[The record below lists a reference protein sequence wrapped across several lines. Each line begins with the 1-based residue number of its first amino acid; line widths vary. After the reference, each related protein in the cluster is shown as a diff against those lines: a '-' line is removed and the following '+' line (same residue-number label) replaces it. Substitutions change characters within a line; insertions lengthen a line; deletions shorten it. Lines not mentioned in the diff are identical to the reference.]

1 MATKATQSFENPL
14 YTSSGGSLASD
25 MSGYTF
31 LNPAVS
37 TGSDAL
43 QQGLADI
50 AAMGARAQ
58 QITQFELPQIKRPP
72 AIQYSPSQ
80 KKLAVQGV
88 TFDEDD
94 SEMTLRAEALLDQP
108 PVGTLKGGDWVTLT
122 PQAYGQITS
131 GIRNP
136 SLGRLMSKNFG
147 IGVDQLQLLAG
158 RGLQLAGAEQ
168 TGQAIVDQQMDDIRK
183 NLPFRREFSEIDSYK
198 GAIEW
203 LAATV
208 AQQGPNILE
217 SIGVAAAGFFAGGAA
232 GGPLGAAGGALAG
245 LAGKTAFK
253 QSVLAALKK
262 QAAGEALDV
271 AETKL
276 LKEAAGI
283 AGATILSVGQNYAT
297 GAADIYGEFREQG
310 SGADDTNARLAAL
323 SGAVPYAVLES
334 LPEFLLASRL
344 FGRGGI
350 SARGGSTN
358 LQDIQG
364 KTFLGTQALR
374 GGELLKRGAKGAA
387 VGGTAEGLTE
397 LGQESL
403 LIGMTGQ
410 DFTDADVQNR
420 LLESFAAGFGVGG
433 TIGAGA
439 NLRRGPI
446 GKQPT
451 NLLNPGQ
458 TTDPPPSDSREVTPV
473 GGPTPSGGMGARP
486 DFVAGAAGVRASTP
500 GDRIYTGPVE
510 PNQFGGAQG
519 VLDLGGIPVAE
530 AKARSMQGNVQPQRV
545 WDVTT
550 QSWREV
556 SPQSADEQVAAN
568 FQQKRQERIQLG
580 QYINTLKQQLANPN
594 LPPQERANLERQLA
608 QATEAIRTTT
618 DVIDTTQ
625 FAREQA
631 GQPPIR
637 QELPTVDPNQLA
649 LQFAPPAPSGVGF
662 TDQAAPIVN
671 PAMQQA
677 MNLAQSREAQVQAQA
692 AAAAQREADLNKLQA
707 RGQAQ
712 RQLDIA
718 QQAMDAARAQQQQ
731 TQQQLPT
738 KPLPIRQP
746 QQLELFSRR
755 EAPRPSRAEGLRR
768 GVGTQLPEPTTPVL
782 PVQDL
787 RRSPQVPLFT
797 QQGAPSMAA
806 LRSAGTQQQVVPT
819 VQQGA
824 TQIAPT
830 GAPVTAVTSE
840 AAKGVALK
848 KEKTGTITFE
858 DGSIYTGQLK
868 KGEPNGQGTL
878 IYSDTSTYTGQ
889 FKNGKPQ
896 GKGRFEDADGT
907 VFDGQFED
915 GDFIQPEVTEDATQK
930 GKQQQGRQS
939 KRKQDNAGVQ
949 GGGQTGQQPTT
960 QEQGG
965 GTETGGGGKSL
976 KRGKKQEVTPD
987 ETPPPPPP
995 KGGKALKKAPAKK
1008 TEAKAEAAPKAAKL
1022 QKGPSG
1028 LAAMVGQLMGT
1039 TAQPTV
1045 VESQPK
1051 RGPNEASAET
1061 VAANEELDMAIETAE
1076 TTKNAAA
1083 YAEALYDIVS
1093 AYVTSADR
1101 TYLRKTSTKFLT
1113 DEGGVPK
1120 GDYVAALREIALDE
1134 ESISPKSRLYGL
1146 LADAGLLNDVNVL
1159 KNVRVPGAKTT
1170 QEAVVGETIGANSE
1184 ITPEESL
1191 ANFIDS
1197 NPQWPNRKQLV
1208 DKLKQLYGKIDDDNF
1223 LVGKRGRI
1231 KDFFDTNGNPLV
1243 TQPAGTSY
1251 FIPNTVAEEKTT
1263 KSDFVAKHETARK
1276 ELRDLEDTED
1286 QTTLDDLQFDPFYDR
1301 KPNSDDDWRAFRS
1314 NGKPLTPMK
1323 VGPLRLFAARVISKY
1338 ARKPRVSVFANIQD
1352 MKRSNPALFEAAAK
1366 ARKDGDIEAV
1376 NAAGMAWG
1384 DNVVLFADLIH
1395 SEEHARFIIAHETLG
1410 HVGFRGLFS
1419 NQALN
1424 KILQFVA
1431 DADPHLTNEAI
1442 VYANGKG
1449 IPFLEAVEEVL
1460 ADRAAAIDNN
1470 TILRFW
1476 NWLKDQLN
1484 KLGLSFND
1492 DAARYLISL
1501 SRKYVRQGVGRSE
1514 VNTSGLYK
1522 EINEALATEQ
1532 SDIEVLRFA
1541 QSAAQGSA
1549 NFAQNFVNRNFAV
1562 YGNLERSIRDIVDA
1576 SQKSAEMRK
1585 QGKGVLANVRNVV
1598 QKVLDGIQTQD
1609 NMARKSKGYFKIFRL
1624 LQDQAA
1630 RQTELKT
1637 QYAEI
1642 TNIAHEA
1649 KFLGFGEGL
1658 TSEQSVRAGE
1668 LMAYATLFKMNQL
1681 SDNAI
1686 AKMDNIVFYDPNNLE
1701 PIPKINVDGFN
1712 QLKQVGRMTPEE
1724 FRSGFKV
1731 QQGTEERPMT
1741 EEYKAELAAQRDKEL
1756 AIMEAG
1762 RNRELA
1768 RLQKKLAAAT
1778 NEEAKLEFEL
1788 RIKRLESRYA
1798 SNVESTKRYYTK
1810 QMNDKTYEAPRLTDS
1825 LDWFKD
1831 VDGTVIEND
1840 DGTVTYTGTSIEYQV
1855 YLQFHEAISKSA
1867 ADVLIGKYLGA
1878 IHEQARA
1885 ITSGVGASFNQSLTA
1900 QETKFI
1906 EDIVEQ
1912 YDRMRLKD
1920 SGYKNNRFEMSESA
1934 QEDANEWLRM
1944 KFARAFYT
1952 DLALTD
1958 LAKMVEGYTP
1968 AEVDT
1973 IVRGMRKKL
1982 RTKVDPDIDD
1992 IRDSSIWALEHRIE
2006 ERAMFA
2012 ASINDDQFYA
2022 KRTIAG
2028 SYVPLIREGDW
2039 QIRIQAYKTVN
2050 GQEVPIKLRQGQQDS
2065 LFYGKT
2071 ANQKDAQEVQD
2082 ELDNLF
2088 SGEHD
2093 MRDADGN
2100 MQTVK
2105 LRAIASVAE
2114 QTPALVDILH
2124 YDEVMYSLSRL
2135 GINITP
2141 EQRTTLVQKLTA
2153 QNTRARANL
2162 KRSGVPGWDK
2172 DVVKS
2177 ASAYL
2182 EQQAYTAANKEFRHQ
2197 YDEVLDNP
2205 FNWQGDPTRLEELR
2219 VKWESSTG
2227 EAKEIAAREYFQ
2239 EKFYYDNAVEVIDGK
2254 RVERGNWY
2262 KERAKSLLDWK
2273 ESTGDIVHAD
2283 DIWTNNEWSVAAR
2296 TWAAIAQL
2304 GGSIATGVTQ
2314 MLSLPT
2320 NSWAYLS
2327 AFNPK
2332 NGFGL
2337 GLGAGRAATLLFDY
2351 GRKAGSF
2358 RYANLDY
2365 IKGQIKELQDSGED
2379 RNKDGLTFAELN
2391 FLQTMTEE
2399 QRLDA
2404 AQFNA
2409 LTGTSRGRK
2418 ITGNPTAQKVI
2429 QVWMLPFSYSEQFNR
2444 RTTLLAAYRGEYDR
2458 QRAAGLAHNEADLAA
2473 RAAASRAVDATQGD
2487 YAQYNRPAFF
2497 RGGLQSFIYMYKQYP
2512 ILMVQ
2517 LLKNMNYEGR
2527 IIMLGSLLLLSGVRG
2542 IPGSDDILDIVDGI
2556 AQRLGLKVG
2565 SIEKE
2570 FARLTRSVFG
2580 DELAAEINPIIM
2592 RGLLD
2597 HFTGLSFSNRLG
2609 LGDII
2614 PGTGLLKPSAT
2625 KQEILREVVNIAGAP
2640 TSFLAGAFEFT
2651 FNTLPAVAT
2660 GRKGLSSLATDSP
2673 FTAIKNLGT
2682 AFKFYDTGAIVDTK
2696 GYVVAQNATTWE
2708 ILGKALGWYPSRAQA
2723 QMDWL
2728 MADSQEQAYMSMIKT
2743 EATRQAVAARLSG
2756 DVDAEKDVKEYIKSW
2771 NESTKGTR
2779 LEIRNFEKG
2788 LNQAFREAKKPL
2800 ALRALKSSAKGG
2812 RAEAKELLRIYGVDE
2827 ETLSGIPD

>member
-31 LNPAVS
+31 LNPAAS

-43 QQGLADI
+43 QKGLTDI
-50 AAMGARAQ
+50 ATMGAAAQ
-58 QITQFELPQIKRPP
+58 RLTQFELPQMKRPP

-80 KKLAVQGV
+80 KKLAVQGI
-88 TFDEDD
+88 TFAEDD
-94 SEMTLRAEALLDQP
+94 ADMTLRAEALLDQP

-122 PQAYGQITS
+122 PQAYGQLTS

-136 SLGRLMSKNFG
+136 GLGRLMSKNFG

-158 RGLQLAGAEQ
+158 RGLQLAGAEE

-183 NLPFRREFSEIDSYK
+183 NLPYRREFSDIDSTN

-253 QSVLAALKK
+253 QSVISALKK
-262 QAAGEALDV
+262 RAAGEALD
-271 AETKL
+271 ATETKL

-283 AGATILSVGQNYAT
+283 AGATIASVGQNYAT

-310 SGADDTNARLAAL
+310 SGADDINARLAAL
-323 SGAVPYAVLES
+323 SGAVPYAILES
-334 LPEFLLASRL
+334 VPEFILASRL
-344 FGRGGI
+344 FGAGGL
-350 SARGGSTN
+350 SARGGATN

-374 GGELLKRGAKGAA
+374 GGELLKRGAKGAI
-387 VGGTAEGLTE
+387 VGGTAEGATE

-410 DFTDADVQNR
+410 DFTDSDVQKR

-446 GKQPT
+446 NKQPT
-451 NLLNPGQ
+451 NLLNPSQ
-458 TTDPPPSDSREVTPV
+458 TTEPPPSDSREVTPV

-556 SPQSADEQVAAN
+556 SPQ
-568 FQQKRQERIQLG
+568 
-580 QYINTLKQQLANPN
+580 
-594 LPPQERANLERQLA
+594 
-608 QATEAIRTTT
+608 
-618 DVIDTTQ
+618 
-625 FAREQA
+625 EQA
-631 GQPPIR
+631 AQIGPQQQI
-637 QELPTVDPNQLA
+637 TDPNQLA

-677 MNLAQSREAQVQAQA
+677 MNLAQSRAAQVQAQA

-738 KPLPIRQP
+738 KPLPVRAP

-768 GVGTQLPEPTTPVL
+768 GVGTQLPEPTTSVSPI
-782 PVQDL
+782 QDL
-787 RRSPQVPLFT
+787 RRSAQVPLFT

-840 AAKGVALK
+840 AAKGAALK

-896 GKGRFEDADGT
+896 GTGRFEDADGT

-915 GDFIQPEVTEDATQK
+915 GDFIQPEVTEDAVQEPSPAQVPVRQRTK
-930 GKQQQGRQS
+930 GGS
-939 KRKQDNAGVQ
+939 EVRKGD
-949 GGGQTGQQPTT
+949 TK
-960 QEQGG
+960 
-965 GTETGGGGKSL
+965 GGKAPTKGQAL
-976 KRGKKQEVTPD
+976 KAKEKVTPE

-995 KGGKALKKAPAKK
+995 KGGKALKKAPTKK

-1197 NPQWPNRKQLV
+1197 NPQWPNRKQLI
-1208 DKLKQLYGKIDDDNF
+1208 DKLKQLYGKIDDDTF

-1263 KSDFVAKHETARK
+1263 KTEFVAKHETARK

-1366 ARKDGDIEAV
+1366 ARRDGDIEAV

-1484 KLGLSFND
+1484 KLGFSFND

-1514 VNTSGLYK
+1514 VNTSGLFK
-1522 EINEALATEQ
+1522 EISEALATEQ

-1585 QGKGVLANVRNVV
+1585 QGKGVLANVSNVV

-1609 NMARKSKGYFKIFRL
+1609 NMARKSKGYFNIFRL

-1637 QYAEI
+1637 QYAEM

-1649 KFLGFGEGL
+1649 KFLGFGQGL
-1658 TSEQSVRAGE
+1658 TAEQSVRAGE
-1668 LMAYATLFKMNQL
+1668 LMAYATLFKMNQM

-1712 QLKQVGRMTPEE
+1712 QLKQAGRMTPEE

-1741 EEYKAELAAQRDKEL
+1741 EEYKAELAAQRDREL

-1762 RNRELA
+1762 KDRELA

-1788 RIKRLESRYA
+1788 RIKRLENRYA

-1825 LDWFKD
+1825 LGWFKD

-1885 ITSGVGASFNQSLTA
+1885 ITSGVGASFSQSLTA

-1920 SGYKNNRFEMSESA
+1920 SGYKNNRFEMSEAS

-1952 DLALTD
+1952 DFALTD
-1958 LAKMVEGYTP
+1958 LSKMVEGYTP

-1982 RTKVDPDIDD
+1982 RTKGDPDIDD
-1992 IRDSSIWALEHRIE
+1992 TRDSSIWALEHRIE

-2088 SGEHD
+2088 AGEHD

-2205 FNWQGDPTRLEELR
+2205 YNWQGDPTRLEELR

-2227 EAKEIAAREYFQ
+2227 EAKEIAARDYFQ

-2565 SIEKE
+2565 SVEKE

-2580 DELAAEINPIIM
+2580 EELAAEINPIIM

-2640 TSFLAGAFEFT
+2640 TSFLAGAFEYT

-2660 GRKGLSSLATDSP
+2660 GRKGITSLATDSP

-2696 GYVVAQNATTWE
+2696 GYVVAQNVTAWE

-2756 DVDAEKDVKEYIKSW
+2756 DVEAEKDVKEYIKSW

-2788 LNQAFREAKKPL
+2788 LTQAYREAQKPL

-2812 RAEAKELLRIYGVDE
+2812 RAEAKEMLRLYGVDE

>member
-1 MATKATQSFENPL
+1 MATKAPQSFENPL
-14 YTSSGGSLASD
+14 YSDSGGSVASQ
-25 MSGYTF
+25 MSPYTF
-31 LNPAVS
+31 LNPASS
-37 TGSDAL
+37 TGADAL
-43 QQGLADI
+43 QKGLADI
-50 AAMGARAQ
+50 ATMGAVGQ
-58 QITQFELPQIKRPP
+58 KLTQFELPQVKRPP
-72 AIQYSPSQ
+72 AIAYSPSQ
-80 KKLAVQGV
+80 KKLFVQGV

-94 SEMTLRAEALLDQP
+94 SDMTLRAEQLLDRP
-108 PVGTLKGGDWVTLT
+108 SVGMPQGGDWVTLT
-122 PQAYGQITS
+122 PQAYGQIAST
-131 GIRNP
+131 IRNP
-136 SLGRLMSKNFG
+136 GLGRLMSKNFG

-158 RGLQLAGAEQ
+158 RGLQLMGAEE
-168 TGQAIVDQQMDDIRK
+168 TGQRIVDQQMGTDTIRGDLAK
-183 NLPFRREFSEIDSYK
+183 NLPYRREFSEIDSTK
-198 GAIEW
+198 GAIDW

-217 SIGVAAAGFFAGGAA
+217 SVATAAAGFFAGTAATANPVAGA
-232 GGPLGAAGGALAG
+232 GAALAG
-245 LAGKTAFK
+245 LAGKAAFK

-262 QAAGEALDV
+262 RAAGEALDV
-271 AETKL
+271 TETKL
-276 LKEAAGI
+276 LREAAGLT
-283 AGATILSVGQNYAT
+283 GATIFSVGQNYAT

-323 SGAVPYAVLES
+323 SGAVPYAILES
-334 LPEFLLASRL
+334 VPEFLLASRL
-344 FGRGGI
+344 FGAGGL
-350 SARGGSTN
+350 SARGGATN

-364 KTFLGTQALR
+364 KTFLGTQGLR
-374 GGELLKRGAKGAA
+374 GAELLKRGGKGAV
-387 VGGTAEGLTE
+387 VGGTSEGLTE

-403 LIGMTGQ
+403 LVGMTGQ
-410 DFTDADVQNR
+410 DFNDPDVQKR
-420 LLESFAAGFGVGG
+420 LVESFAAGFGVGG

-458 TTDPPPSDSREVTPV
+458 TTDPTPSDSREISPI
-473 GGPTPSGGMGARP
+473 GGPSPAGGMGARP
-486 DFVAGAAGVRASTP
+486 DFVAGAQGVRASTP
-500 GDRIYTGPVE
+500 GDRIYTGEVQ

-556 SPQSADEQVAAN
+556 SPQ
-568 FQQKRQERIQLG
+568 
-580 QYINTLKQQLANPN
+580 
-594 LPPQERANLERQLA
+594 
-608 QATEAIRTTT
+608 
-618 DVIDTTQ
+618 
-625 FAREQA
+625 EQA
-631 GQPPIR
+631 AQIGPQ
-637 QELPTVDPNQLA
+637 QQFTDPNQLA

-662 TDQAAPIVN
+662 TDQAAPVVN

-677 MNLAQSREAQVQAQA
+677 MNLAQSRQAQA
-692 AAAAQREADLNKLQA
+692 QAQSAAAAQREADLNRMQVQA
-707 RGQAQ
+707 DAQ

-738 KPLPIRQP
+738 RPLPVRAP

-768 GVGTQLPEPTTPVL
+768 GVGTQLPEPTGTPVI
-782 PVQDL
+782 PRQDL
-787 RRSPQVPLFT
+787 RSSPQMAMFT
-797 QQGAPSMAA
+797 QQGQPTVAA
-806 LRSAGTQQQVVPT
+806 LKSAGTRQQVVPT

-840 AAKGVALK
+840 AAKGAALK

-858 DGSIYTGQLK
+858 DGSVYTGQLK
-868 KGEPNGQGTL
+868 KGVPNGQGTL

-889 FKNGKPQ
+889 FKDGKPH
-896 GKGRFEDADGT
+896 GTGRFEDADGT
-907 VFDGQFED
+907 VFDGQFDD
-915 GDFIQPEVTEDATQK
+915 GDFLQPEAQGEPDATQE
-930 GKQQQGRQS
+930 GKQQQGRQP
-939 KRKQDNAGVQ
+939 KRQQDNAGVQ
-949 GGGQTGQQPTT
+949 GGRKAGQQPKT

-965 GTETGGGGKSL
+965 GTEASGSGKSL
-976 KRGKKQEVTPD
+976 KRGAKQAEVTTATEPT
-987 ETPPPPPP
+987 EPTEPTPP
-995 KGGKALKKAPAKK
+995 KGGKKTLKKEPKK
-1008 TEAKAEAAPKAAKL
+1008 TEAKGEAAPKAAKL

-1028 LAAMVGQLMGT
+1028 MAAMVGQLMAATEQG
-1039 TAQPTV
+1039 AV
-1045 VESQPK
+1045 VESQPAK
-1051 RGPNEASAET
+1051 RGAPVTSAET
-1061 VAANEELDMAIETAE
+1061 LEANEELDMAIETAE

-1093 AYVTSADR
+1093 AYVYGKDR
-1101 TYLRKTSTKFLT
+1101 TYLLKTSTKFLT

-1120 GDYVAALREIALDE
+1120 GDYVAALREVALDADA
-1134 ESISPKSRLYGL
+1134 IKPNSRLYGL
-1146 LADAGLLNDVNVL
+1146 LADAGLLNDVNVM
-1159 KNVRVPGAKTT
+1159 KNVRMPGAKAT
-1170 QEAVVGETIGANSE
+1170 QEAVVGETIGANSD
-1184 ITPEESL
+1184 ISPEESL

-1197 NPQWPNRKQLV
+1197 NPQWPNRQQLV
-1208 DKLKQLYGKIDDDNF
+1208 DKLKKYYAKIDDDTF
-1223 LVGKRGRI
+1223 AVGKRGRI
-1231 KDFFDTNGNPLV
+1231 KDFFDADGNPFV

-1251 FIPNTVAEEKTT
+1251 FIPNTTAEEKTT
-1263 KSDFVAKHETARK
+1263 KSDFVAKHESARK
-1276 ELRDLEDTED
+1276 ELRDMEDTEN

-1314 NGKPLTPMK
+1314 DGKPLNPMK
-1323 VGPLRLFAARVISKY
+1323 AGPLRLFAARVISKY
-1338 ARKPRVSVFANIQD
+1338 ARKPRVSVFSNIQD

-1419 NQALN
+1419 NQALD
-1424 KILQFVA
+1424 KILRFVA
-1431 DADPHLTNEAI
+1431 DADPHLTHEANI
-1442 VYANGKG
+1442 YANGKG

-1470 TILRFW
+1470 TVLRFW

-1484 KLGLSFND
+1484 KLGFSFND

-1514 VNTSGLYK
+1514 VNTSGLFK

-1549 NFAQNFVNRNFAV
+1549 YFAQNFVNRDFAI
-1562 YGNLERSIRDIVDA
+1562 YGGISRSIQDIVGA
-1576 SQKSAEMRK
+1576 SQKAAEMRK
-1585 QGKGVLANVRNVV
+1585 QGKGVLANVGNVV

-1609 NMARKSKGYFKIFRL
+1609 NMARKSKGYYKVFTL

-1637 QYAEI
+1637 QYSEM
-1642 TNIAHEA
+1642 TKIAHEA
-1649 KFLGFGEGL
+1649 KFLGFGDGL
-1658 TSEQSVRAGE
+1658 TPEQSVRAGE
-1668 LMAYATLFKMNQL
+1668 LMAYATLFKMNQV
-1681 SDNAI
+1681 SDTKI
-1686 AKMDNIVFYDPNNLE
+1686 AQMDNIVFYDPDNLE
-1701 PIPKINVDGFN
+1701 PVPKVNVEGFN

-1724 FRSGFKV
+1724 FRSTFKV

-1741 EEYKAELAAQRDKEL
+1741 EEYKAELGAQRDKEL
-1756 AIMEAG
+1756 ANMEAG
-1762 RNRELA
+1762 KARELA
-1768 RLQKKLAAAT
+1768 RLQKKLAAAV

-1788 RIKRLESRYA
+1788 RIKRLESKYA
-1798 SNVESTKRYYTK
+1798 SNMESTKRYYTK
-1810 QMNDKTYEAPRLTDS
+1810 QMNEKTYEAPRMVDS
-1825 LDWFKD
+1825 PAWFKD
-1831 VDGTVIEND
+1831 VDGSVIEND
-1840 DGTVTYTGTSIEYQV
+1840 DGTVTYTGKSLEYQV
-1855 YLQFHEAISKSA
+1855 YLQFHDAISKSA

-1878 IHEQARA
+1878 IHEQKRA
-1885 ITSGVGASFNQSLTA
+1885 ISTGIGAAFNQSLTA

-1906 EDIVEQ
+1906 EDVVEQ

-1920 SGYKNNRFEMSESA
+1920 SGYKNNRFEMNEAA
-1934 QEDANEWLRM
+1934 QEDADEWLRM
-1944 KFARAFYT
+1944 KFARSFYT
-1952 DLALTD
+1952 DLALGD
-1958 LAKMVEGYTP
+1958 LTKMVEGYTA

-1982 RTKVDPDIDD
+1982 RSKIDPDLDD

-2039 QIRIQAYKTVN
+2039 QVRIQAYKTVN
-2050 GQEVPIKLRQGQQDS
+2050 GQDVPVKLRPGQQDS
-2065 LFYGKT
+2065 LFYGK
-2071 ANQKDAQEVQD
+2071 AGNQKDAQELQD
-2082 ELDNLF
+2082 ELDNIF
-2088 SGEHD
+2088 AGEHD

-2100 MQTVK
+2100 VQTVK

-2141 EQRTTLVQKLTA
+2141 EQRQVLVQKITA

-2162 KRSGVPGWDK
+2162 KRSGVAGWDK

-2205 FNWQGDPTRLEELR
+2205 YNWQGDPTRLEELR
-2219 VKWESSTG
+2219 VKWEGSTG

-2239 EKFYYDNAVEVIDGK
+2239 EKFYYDNAVETIDGK

-2296 TWAAIAQL
+2296 TWAALAQL

-2351 GRKAGSF
+2351 GRKAGNF
-2358 RYANLDY
+2358 RYSNLDY
-2365 IKGQIKELQDSGED
+2365 IKAQIKELQDTGKD
-2379 RNKDGLTFAELN
+2379 KNKDGLTFAELN

-2418 ITGNPTAQKVI
+2418 ITGNPTAQKFI
-2429 QVWMLPFSYSEQFNR
+2429 QVWMFPFSYSEQFNR

-2458 QRAAGLAHNEADLAA
+2458 QRASGVDHNQADLAA

-2580 DELAAEINPIIM
+2580 DELAAEINPIVM

-2640 TSFLAGAFEFT
+2640 TSFLVGTFEYA

-2660 GRKGLSSLATDSP
+2660 GRKGLGALLTDSP
-2673 FTAIKNLGT
+2673 ATAIKNLGT

-2696 GYVVAQNATTWE
+2696 GYVVAQNASAWE

-2756 DVDAEKDVKEYIKSW
+2756 DAEAEKEVKEYIKDW

-2788 LNQAFREAKKPL
+2788 LSQAFREAKKPL
-2800 ALRALKSSAKGG
+2800 ALRSLKSSAKGG

>member
-1 MATKATQSFENPL
+1 
-14 YTSSGGSLASD
+14 
-25 MSGYTF
+25 
-31 LNPAVS
+31 
-37 TGSDAL
+37 
-43 QQGLADI
+43 
-50 AAMGARAQ
+50 
-58 QITQFELPQIKRPP
+58 
-72 AIQYSPSQ
+72 
-80 KKLAVQGV
+80 
-88 TFDEDD
+88 
-94 SEMTLRAEALLDQP
+94 
-108 PVGTLKGGDWVTLT
+108 
-122 PQAYGQITS
+122 
-131 GIRNP
+131 
-136 SLGRLMSKNFG
+136 
-147 IGVDQLQLLAG
+147 
-158 RGLQLAGAEQ
+158 
-168 TGQAIVDQQMDDIRK
+168 
-183 NLPFRREFSEIDSYK
+183 
-198 GAIEW
+198 
-203 LAATV
+203 
-208 AQQGPNILE
+208 
-217 SIGVAAAGFFAGGAA
+217 
-232 GGPLGAAGGALAG
+232 
-245 LAGKTAFK
+245 
-253 QSVLAALKK
+253 
-262 QAAGEALDV
+262 
-271 AETKL
+271 
-276 LKEAAGI
+276 
-283 AGATILSVGQNYAT
+283 
-297 GAADIYGEFREQG
+297 
-310 SGADDTNARLAAL
+310 
-323 SGAVPYAVLES
+323 
-334 LPEFLLASRL
+334 
-344 FGRGGI
+344 
-350 SARGGSTN
+350 
-358 LQDIQG
+358 
-364 KTFLGTQALR
+364 
-374 GGELLKRGAKGAA
+374 
-387 VGGTAEGLTE
+387 
-397 LGQESL
+397 
-403 LIGMTGQ
+403 
-410 DFTDADVQNR
+410 
-420 LLESFAAGFGVGG
+420 
-433 TIGAGA
+433 
-439 NLRRGPI
+439 
-446 GKQPT
+446 
-451 NLLNPGQ
+451 
-458 TTDPPPSDSREVTPV
+458 
-473 GGPTPSGGMGARP
+473 
-486 DFVAGAAGVRASTP
+486 
-500 GDRIYTGPVE
+500 
-510 PNQFGGAQG
+510 
-519 VLDLGGIPVAE
+519 
-530 AKARSMQGNVQPQRV
+530 
-545 WDVTT
+545 
-550 QSWREV
+550 
-556 SPQSADEQVAAN
+556 
-568 FQQKRQERIQLG
+568 
-580 QYINTLKQQLANPN
+580 
-594 LPPQERANLERQLA
+594 
-608 QATEAIRTTT
+608 
-618 DVIDTTQ
+618 
-625 FAREQA
+625 
-631 GQPPIR
+631 
-637 QELPTVDPNQLA
+637 
-649 LQFAPPAPSGVGF
+649 
-662 TDQAAPIVN
+662 
-671 PAMQQA
+671 
-677 MNLAQSREAQVQAQA
+677 
-692 AAAAQREADLNKLQA
+692 
-707 RGQAQ
+707 
-712 RQLDIA
+712 
-718 QQAMDAARAQQQQ
+718 
-731 TQQQLPT
+731 
-738 KPLPIRQP
+738 
-746 QQLELFSRR
+746 
-755 EAPRPSRAEGLRR
+755 
-768 GVGTQLPEPTTPVL
+768 
-782 PVQDL
+782 
-787 RRSPQVPLFT
+787 
-797 QQGAPSMAA
+797 
-806 LRSAGTQQQVVPT
+806 
-819 VQQGA
+819 
-824 TQIAPT
+824 
-830 GAPVTAVTSE
+830 
-840 AAKGVALK
+840 
-848 KEKTGTITFE
+848 
-858 DGSIYTGQLK
+858 
-868 KGEPNGQGTL
+868 
-878 IYSDTSTYTGQ
+878 
-889 FKNGKPQ
+889 
-896 GKGRFEDADGT
+896 
-907 VFDGQFED
+907 
-915 GDFIQPEVTEDATQK
+915 
-930 GKQQQGRQS
+930 
-939 KRKQDNAGVQ
+939 
-949 GGGQTGQQPTT
+949 
-960 QEQGG
+960 
-965 GTETGGGGKSL
+965 
-976 KRGKKQEVTPD
+976 
-987 ETPPPPPP
+987 
-995 KGGKALKKAPAKK
+995 
-1008 TEAKAEAAPKAAKL
+1008 
-1022 QKGPSG
+1022 
-1028 LAAMVGQLMGT
+1028 MVGQLMGT
-1039 TAQPTV
+1039 TTQPTV

-1061 VAANEELDMAIETAE
+1061 VAANEELDTAIETAE

-1083 YAEALYDIVS
+1083 CAEALYDIVS
-1093 AYVTSADR
+1093 AYVNSADR

-1120 GDYVAALREIALDE
+1120 GDYVAALRELALDE

-1146 LADAGLLNDVNVL
+1146 LADAGLLNDVNVMA
-1159 KNVRVPGAKTT
+1159 NVRVPGAKAT
-1170 QEAVVGETIGANSE
+1170 QEAVVGEVVGANSE
-1184 ITPEESL
+1184 ITAEESL

-1197 NPQWPNRKQLV
+1197 NPQWPNKKQLV
-1208 DKLKQLYGKIDDDNF
+1208 DKLRKLYAKIDDDTF
-1223 LVGKRGRI
+1223 AVGKRGRI
-1231 KDFFDTNGNPLV
+1231 KDFFDADGNPLV

-1263 KSDFVAKHETARK
+1263 KSDFVSKHESARK
-1276 ELRDLEDTED
+1276 ELRDLEDTEN
-1286 QTTLDDLQFDPFYDR
+1286 QTTLDELQFDPFYDR

-1323 VGPLRLFAARVISKY
+1323 AGPLRLFAARVISKY
-1338 ARKPRVSVFANIQD
+1338 ARKPRVAVFANIQD

-1419 NQALN
+1419 SQALD
-1424 KILQFVA
+1424 KILRFVA
-1431 DADPHLTNEAI
+1431 DSDPHLTHEANI
-1442 VYANGKG
+1442 YANGKG

-1470 TILRFW
+1470 TVLRFW

-1514 VNTSGLYK
+1514 VNTSGLFK

-1549 NFAQNFVNRNFAV
+1549 YFAQNFVNRDFAI
-1562 YGNLERSIRDIVDA
+1562 YGGISRSIQDIVGA
-1576 SQKSAEMRK
+1576 SQKAAEMRK
-1585 QGKGVLANVRNVV
+1585 QGTGVLRNVQNV
-1598 QKVLDGIQTQD
+1598 TQKILDGIQTQD
-1609 NMARKSKGYFKIFRL
+1609 NMARKSKGYFNIFRL

-1642 TNIAHEA
+1642 TKIAHEA
-1649 KFLGFGEGL
+1649 KFLGFGDGL
-1658 TSEQSVRAGE
+1658 TPEQSVRAGE
-1668 LMAYATLFKMNQL
+1668 LMAYATLFKMNQV
-1681 SDNAI
+1681 SDNKI
-1686 AKMDNIVFYDPNNLE
+1686 AQMDNIVFYDPDNLE
-1701 PIPKINVDGFN
+1701 PVPKVNVEGFN

-1724 FRSGFKV
+1724 FRSTFKV

-1741 EEYKAELAAQRDKEL
+1741 EEYKTELAAQRDKEF
-1756 AIMEAG
+1756 AVMEAG
-1762 RNRELA
+1762 YERDLA
-1768 RLQKKLAAAT
+1768 RLQKKLAAT
-1778 NEEAKLEFEL
+1778 ENEEAKMEFQL
-1788 RIKRLESRYA
+1788 RIKRLEKNYA

-1810 QMNDKTYEAPRLTDS
+1810 QMNEKSYEAPRMVDS
-1825 LDWFKD
+1825 PAWFKD

-1840 DGTVTYTGTSIEYQV
+1840 DGTVTYTGKSLEYQV
-1855 YLQFHEAISKSA
+1855 YLQFHDAISKSA

-1878 IHEQARA
+1878 IHEQKRA
-1885 ITSGVGASFNQSLTA
+1885 VTTGVGAAFNQSLTA
-1900 QETKFI
+1900 QETQFI
-1906 EDIVEQ
+1906 NDVVEQ

-1920 SGYKNNRFEMSESA
+1920 SGYKNNRFVMSEAA
-1934 QEDANEWLRM
+1934 QEDADEWLNY
-1944 KFARAFYT
+1944 KFGRAFYT
-1952 DLALTD
+1952 DLALAD
-1958 LAKMVEGYTP
+1958 IAPMIENYTA

-1982 RTKVDPDIDD
+1982 RTKVDPDIDNVN
-1992 IRDSSIWALEHRIE
+1992 DSSIWALVHRVE
-2006 ERAMFA
+2006 ERAIFA

-2039 QIRIQAYKTVN
+2039 QIRIQAYKTIN
-2050 GQEVPIKLRQGQQDS
+2050 GQDVPIKLRQGQQDS
-2065 LFYGKT
+2065 LFYGK
-2071 ANQKDAQEVQD
+2071 AGNQKDAQELQA
-2082 ELDNLF
+2082 ELDNIF
-2088 SGEHD
+2088 AGEHD

-2100 MQTVK
+2100 VQTVK

-2141 EQRTTLVQKLTA
+2141 EQRQVLVQKITA

-2162 KRSGVPGWDK
+2162 KRSGVAGWDK

-2205 FNWQGDPTRLEELR
+2205 YNWQGDPTRLEELR
-2219 VKWESSTG
+2219 VKWEGSTG

-2239 EKFYYDNAVEVIDGK
+2239 EKFYYDNAVETIDGK

-2296 TWAAIAQL
+2296 TWAALAQL

-2351 GRKAGSF
+2351 GRKAGNF
-2358 RYANLDY
+2358 RYSNLDY
-2365 IKGQIKELQDSGED
+2365 IKAQIKELQDNGKD
-2379 RNKDGLTFAELN
+2379 KNKDGLTFAELN

-2418 ITGNPTAQKVI
+2418 ITGNPTAQKFI
-2429 QVWMLPFSYSEQFNR
+2429 QVWMFPFSYSEQFNR

-2458 QRAAGLAHNEADLAA
+2458 QRASGVDHNQADLAA

-2570 FARLTRSVFG
+2570 FARLTRAVFG
-2580 DELAAEINPIIM
+2580 DELAAEINPIVM

-2640 TSFLAGAFEFT
+2640 TSFLVGTFEYA

-2660 GRKGLSSLATDSP
+2660 GRKGLGALLTDSP
-2673 FTAIKNLGT
+2673 ATAIKNLGT

-2696 GYVVAQNATTWE
+2696 GYVVAQNATGWE

-2756 DVDAEKDVKEYIKSW
+2756 DTEAEKEVKDYIKDW
-2771 NESTKGTR
+2771 NETTKGTR

-2788 LNQAFREAKKPL
+2788 LSQAFREAKKPL
-2800 ALRALKSSAKGG
+2800 ALRSLKSSSKGG

>member
-183 NLPFRREFSEIDSYK
+183 NLPFRREFSEIDSSR

-262 QAAGEALDV
+262 QAAGEALDA

-374 GGELLKRGAKGAA
+374 GGELLKRGAKGAI
-387 VGGTAEGLTE
+387 VGGTAEGATE

-410 DFTDADVQNR
+410 DFTDSDVQKR

-446 GKQPT
+446 NKQPT
-451 NLLNPGQ
+451 NLLNPSQ
-458 TTDPPPSDSREVTPV
+458 TTEPPLSDSREVTPV

-556 SPQSADEQVAAN
+556 SPQ
-568 FQQKRQERIQLG
+568 
-580 QYINTLKQQLANPN
+580 
-594 LPPQERANLERQLA
+594 
-608 QATEAIRTTT
+608 
-618 DVIDTTQ
+618 
-625 FAREQA
+625 EQA
-631 GQPPIR
+631 AQIGPQQQI
-637 QELPTVDPNQLA
+637 TDPNQLA

-677 MNLAQSREAQVQAQA
+677 MNLAQSRNAQVQAQA

-738 KPLPIRQP
+738 KPLPVRAP

-768 GVGTQLPEPTTPVL
+768 GVGTQLPEPTTSVSPI
-782 PVQDL
+782 QDL
-787 RRSPQVPLFT
+787 RRSAQVPLFT

-840 AAKGVALK
+840 AAKGAALK

-896 GKGRFEDADGT
+896 GTGRFEDADGT

-915 GDFIQPEVTEDATQK
+915 GDFIQPEVTEDAVQEPSPAQVPVRQRTK
-930 GKQQQGRQS
+930 GGS
-939 KRKQDNAGVQ
+939 EVRKGD
-949 GGGQTGQQPTT
+949 TK
-960 QEQGG
+960 
-965 GTETGGGGKSL
+965 GGKAPTKGQAL
-976 KRGKKQEVTPD
+976 KAKEKVTPE
-987 ETPPPPPP
+987 ETPPPPSP

-1197 NPQWPNRKQLV
+1197 NPQWPNRKQLI
-1208 DKLKQLYGKIDDDNF
+1208 DKLKQLYGKIDDDTF

-1366 ARKDGDIEAV
+1366 ARKEGDIEAV
-1376 NAAGMAWG
+1376 NAAGMSWS

-1431 DADPHLTNEAI
+1431 DADPHLTQEAI
-1442 VYANGKG
+1442 VYANGKR

-1484 KLGLSFND
+1484 KIGLSFND

-1514 VNTSGLYK
+1514 VNTSGLFK
-1522 EINEALATEQ
+1522 EISEALATEQ

-1549 NFAQNFVNRNFAV
+1549 YFAQNFVNRDFAI
-1562 YGNLERSIRDIVDA
+1562 YGGISRSVQDIVAA
-1576 SQKSAEMRK
+1576 SKKADELRK
-1585 QGKGVLANVRNVV
+1585 QGVGAWRNIGNIA
-1598 QKVLDGIQTQD
+1598 QKILDGIQTQD
-1609 NMARKSKGYFKIFRL
+1609 NMARKSKGYYKIFAR

-1637 QYAEI
+1637 QYAEM
-1642 TNIAHEA
+1642 TKIAHEA

-1658 TSEQSVRAGE
+1658 TPEQSVRAGE
-1668 LMAYATLFKMNQL
+1668 LMAYATLLKMNQV
-1681 SDNAI
+1681 SDTRLAG
-1686 AKMDNIVFYDPNNLE
+1686 MDNIVFYDPKNLE
-1701 PIPKINVDGFN
+1701 PIPKINPEAFEA
-1712 QLKQVGRMTPEE
+1712 LKELGRVTPAE
-1724 FRSGFKV
+1724 FRSRFKV
-1731 QQGTEERPMT
+1731 AQGTEERPMT
-1741 EEYKAELAAQRDKEL
+1741 PEYLAQLEAERDQELAV
-1756 AIMEAG
+1756 MEAG
-1762 RNRELA
+1762 KEQELK
-1768 RLQKKLAAAT
+1768 RLNKKLAEAE
-1778 NEEAKLEFEL
+1778 NEEAKLEFQL
-1788 RIKRLESRYA
+1788 RIAKVTGKYDRNIKTTKQVY
-1798 SNVESTKRYYTK
+1798 TKR
-1810 QMNDKTYEAPRLTDS
+1810 MAEKTYEAPRMNDTPE
-1825 LDWFKD
+1825 WFKD
-1831 VDGTVIEND
+1831 VDGELIEND
-1840 DGTVTYTGTSIEYQV
+1840 DGTISYTGNSIEYQV
-1855 YLQFHEAISKSA
+1855 YLQFHDAISKSA
-1867 ADVLIGKYLGA
+1867 TDVLVGKYLGA
-1878 IHEQARA
+1878 IHEQKSA
-1885 ITSGVGASFNQSLTA
+1885 ITAGVGSAFNQSLTA
-1900 QETKFI
+1900 QETQFI
-1906 EDIVEQ
+1906 EVVTEQ
-1912 YDRMRLKD
+1912 YDEMRLKD
-1920 SGYKNNRFEMSESA
+1920 SGYKDNRFTTSEAS
-1934 QEDANEWLRM
+1934 QEDADEWLNR
-1944 KFARAFYT
+1944 KFGRSFYT
-1952 DLALTD
+1952 DSALKD
-1958 LAKMVEGYTP
+1958 LASMIKGYTKE
-1968 AEVDT
+1968 EVET
-1973 IVRGMRKKL
+1973 IVLGMRKKL
-1982 RTKVDPDIDD
+1982 SNKVDPDIDNVN
-1992 IRDSSIWALEHRIE
+1992 DSSIWSLIRRIE
-2006 ERAMFA
+2006 ERAMFTA
-2012 ASINDDQFYA
+2012 TINDDQFYA

-2028 SYVPLIREGDW
+2028 SYVPLTREGDW
-2039 QIRIQAYKTVN
+2039 QIRMQAYKEVN
-2050 GQEVPIKLRQGQQDS
+2050 GQDVPIKLRPGQQDS
-2065 LFYGKT
+2065 LFYGK
-2071 ANQKDAQEVQD
+2071 ASSQKDAMELQA
-2082 ELDNLF
+2082 ELDDMF
-2088 SGEHD
+2088 AGDYD
-2093 MRDADGN
+2093 MRDADN
-2100 MQTVK
+2100 NIQTVK
-2105 LRAIASVAE
+2105 LRAIVSVAE

-2124 YDEVMYSLSRL
+2124 YDEVIYSLSRL
-2135 GINITP
+2135 GIQLTP
-2141 EQRTTLVQKLTA
+2141 ETRKILVTKTQA

-2162 KRSGVPGWDK
+2162 RRSGVGGWDK
-2172 DVVKS
+2172 DVVRS

-2182 EQQAYTAANKEFRHQ
+2182 EQQAYVAANKEFRHQ
-2197 YDEVLDNP
+2197 YDEVLENP
-2205 FNWQGDPTRLEELR
+2205 YNWQGDPTRLEELR
-2219 VKWESSTG
+2219 VTWENATG
-2227 EAKEIAAREYFQ
+2227 QAKEIAAREYFQ
-2239 EKFYYDNAVEVIDGK
+2239 EKFYYDNAVEIIDGK

-2283 DIWTNNEWSVAAR
+2283 DIWTNNEWSVGAR

-2304 GGSIATGVTQ
+2304 GGSIATGITQ

-2320 NSWAYLS
+2320 NSWAYLAS
-2327 AFNPK
+2327 FNPK
-2332 NGFGL
+2332 NGFGV
-2337 GLGAGRAATLLFDY
+2337 GLGAARAATLLMDY
-2351 GRKAGSF
+2351 GRKAGNF
-2358 RYANLDY
+2358 RYAKLEY
-2365 IKGQIKELQDSGED
+2365 IDQQIKELQDSGAE
-2379 RNKDGLTFAELN
+2379 RNKDGLTFGELN
-2391 FLQTMTEE
+2391 FLYTMTEE

-2418 ITGNPTAQKVI
+2418 ITGNPTAQKFI
-2429 QVWMLPFSYSEQFNR
+2429 QVWMFPFSYSEQFNR
-2444 RTTLLAAYRGEYDR
+2444 RVTLLAAYRGEYDR
-2458 QRAAGLAHNEADLAA
+2458 QRASGFDHNQADIAA
-2473 RAAASRAVDATQGD
+2473 RTVASRAVDATQGD

-2512 ILMVQ
+2512 IMMIQ

-2570 FARLTRSVFG
+2570 FARLTRNVFG

-2640 TSFLAGAFEFT
+2640 TSFLAGAFEYT

-2660 GRKGLSSLATDSP
+2660 GRKGITSLATDSP

-2708 ILGKALGWYPSRAQA
+2708 ILGKALGWYPARAQA

-2743 EATRQAVAARLSG
+2743 EAIRQAVAARLSG
-2756 DVDAEKDVKEYIKSW
+2756 DADAEKDVKEYIKSW

-2788 LNQAFREAKKPL
+2788 LSQAYREAQKPL

-2812 RAEAKELLRIYGVDE
+2812 RAEAKEMLRLYGVDE

>member
-1 MATKATQSFENPL
+1 MATKAAQSFENPL
-14 YTSSGGSLASD
+14 YSDSGGSTASD
-25 MSGYTF
+25 MSGYAF
-31 LNPAVS
+31 LNPVANS
-37 TGSDAL
+37 GADAL
-43 QQGLADI
+43 QRGLADI
-50 AAMGARAQ
+50 ATMGASAQ
-58 QITQFELPQIKRPP
+58 KLTQFELPQVKRPP
-72 AIQYSPSQ
+72 AIAYSPSQ
-80 KKLAVQGV
+80 KKLFVQGV

-94 SEMTLRAEALLDQP
+94 SDMTLRAEQLLDQP
-108 PVGTLKGGDWVTLT
+108 SVGMPQGGDWVTLT
-122 PQAYGQITS
+122 PQAYGQIAGT
-131 GIRNP
+131 IRNP
-136 SLGRLMSKNFG
+136 GLSRLMSKNFG

-168 TGQAIVDQQMDDIRK
+168 TGQGIVDAQMEDLRK
-183 NLPFRREFSEIDSYK
+183 NLPYRREFSEIDSTR

-217 SIGVAAAGFFAGGAA
+217 SVGTAAAGFFAGTAT
-232 GGPLGAAGGALAG
+232 GGPLTGAGAALAG
-245 LAGKTAFK
+245 LAGKAAFK

-262 QAAGEALDV
+262 QAAGEALDA

-276 LKEAAGI
+276 LREAAGLT
-283 AGATILSVGQNYAT
+283 GATILSVGQNYAT

-323 SGAVPYAVLES
+323 SGAVPYTILES

-344 FGRGGI
+344 FGAGGL
-350 SARGGSTN
+350 SARGGAAN

-364 KTFLGTQALR
+364 KTFLGTQARR
-374 GGELLKRGAKGAA
+374 GGELLKRGAKGAV
-387 VGGTAEGLTE
+387 VGGTAEGATE
-397 LGQESL
+397 VGQESL
-403 LIGMTGQ
+403 LVGMTGQ
-410 DFTDADVQNR
+410 DFSDPDVQKR

-433 TIGAGA
+433 TLGAGA

-458 TTDPPPSDSREVTPV
+458 TTDPTVSESKEITPV
-473 GGPTPSGGMGARP
+473 GGGTTTGGMGARP
-486 DFVAGAAGVRASTP
+486 DFVAGAEGVRASTP
-500 GDRIYTGPVE
+500 GDRIYTGEVQ

-556 SPQSADEQVAAN
+556 SPQ
-568 FQQKRQERIQLG
+568 
-580 QYINTLKQQLANPN
+580 
-594 LPPQERANLERQLA
+594 
-608 QATEAIRTTT
+608 
-618 DVIDTTQ
+618 
-625 FAREQA
+625 EQA
-631 GQPPIR
+631 AQVGPQ
-637 QELPTVDPNQLA
+637 QQFTDPNQMA

-692 AAAAQREADLNKLQA
+692 AANAQREADLNKMQVQA
-707 RGQAQ
+707 EAQ

-718 QQAMDAARAQQQQ
+718 QKAMDDARAQQQ

-738 KPLPIRQP
+738 KPLPVRAP

-768 GVGTQLPEPTTPVL
+768 GVGTQLPEPTGVSVTPRV
-782 PVQDL
+782 DL
-787 RRSPQVPLFT
+787 RSSPQMAMFT
-797 QQGAPSMAA
+797 QQGQPTVAA
-806 LRSAGTQQQVVPT
+806 LKSASTPQQVVPT

-840 AAKGVALK
+840 AAKGAALK

-858 DGSIYTGQLK
+858 DGSVYTGQLK

-889 FKNGKPQ
+889 FKDGKPH
-896 GKGRFEDADGT
+896 GTGRFEDADGT
-907 VFDGQFED
+907 VFDGQFDD
-915 GDFIQPEVTEDATQK
+915 GDFLQPEAQGAQDATQE
-930 GKQQQGRQS
+930 GKQQQGRQP
-939 KRKQDNAGVQ
+939 KRQQDNERVQ
-949 GGGQTGQQPTT
+949 GGRQAGQQPKT

-976 KRGKKQEVTPD
+976 KRRTKQETVTT
-987 ETPPPPPP
+987 EEPPEPTPP
-995 KGGKALKKAPAKK
+995 KGGKKTLKKEPKK

-1039 TAQPTV
+1039 TQQPAV

-1051 RGPNEASAET
+1051 RGAQEASAET
-1061 VAANEELDMAIETAE
+1061 VAANEDLDMAIETAE

-1083 YAEALYDIVS
+1083 YAEALFDIVS
-1093 AYVTSADR
+1093 AYVNSADR
-1101 TYLRKTSTKFLT
+1101 TYLRKTSTKFLSEE
-1113 DEGGVPK
+1113 DGGVSK
-1120 GDYVAALREIALDE
+1120 GDYVGALREVAMDT

-1146 LADAGLLNDVNVL
+1146 LADAGLLNDVNVMA
-1159 KNVRVPGAKTT
+1159 KVRVPGAKAT
-1170 QEAVVGETIGANSE
+1170 QEAVVGEEVGANSKVS
-1184 ITPEESL
+1184 PEESL

-1197 NPQWPNRKQLV
+1197 NPQWPNRAQLV
-1208 DKLKQLYGKIDDDNF
+1208 AKLKKLYAQIDDDTF
-1223 LVGKRGRI
+1223 AVGKRGRI
-1231 KDFFDTNGNPLV
+1231 KDFFDADGNPLV

-1251 FIPNTVAEEKTT
+1251 FIPNTVAEEKVT
-1263 KSDFVAKHETARK
+1263 KTDFVAKHESARK
-1276 ELRDLEDTED
+1276 ELRDLEDTEN

-1314 NGKPLTPMK
+1314 DGKPLNPMK
-1323 VGPLRLFAARVISKY
+1323 AGPLRLFVARVISKY
-1338 ARKPRVSVFANIQD
+1338 ARKPRVAVFANIQD

-1501 SRKYVRQGVGRSE
+1501 SRKYIRQGVGRSE

-1532 SDIEVLRFA
+1532 SDMEVLRFA
-1541 QSAAQGSA
+1541 QTAAQGSA
-1549 NFAQNFVNRNFAV
+1549 YFAQNFTNRNFAI
-1562 YGNLERSIRDIVDA
+1562 YGGVSRSIQDIVAA
-1576 SQKSAEMRK
+1576 SQKAAEMRK
-1585 QGKGVLANVRNVV
+1585 QGTGVLRNVQNV
-1598 QKVLDGIQTQD
+1598 TQKILDGIQTQD
-1609 NMARKSKGYFKIFRL
+1609 NLARKSKGYFKIFTR

-1637 QYAEI
+1637 QYAEM
-1642 TNIAHEA
+1642 TKIAHEA

-1658 TSEQSVRAGE
+1658 TPEQSVRAGE
-1668 LMAYATLFKMNQL
+1668 LMAYATLFKMNQV
-1681 SDNAI
+1681 SDTRLAG
-1686 AKMDNIVFYDPNNLE
+1686 MDNIVFYDPKNLE
-1701 PIPKINVDGFN
+1701 PIPKLNPEGFEA
-1712 QLKQVGRMTPEE
+1712 LKTLGRMTPAE
-1724 FRSGFKV
+1724 FRSKFKV

-1741 EEYKAELAAQRDKEL
+1741 DEYKAQLEAERDQDI
-1756 AIMEAG
+1756 AMMEAAKE
-1762 RNRELA
+1762 RELK
-1768 RLQKKLAAAT
+1768 RLKKKLADAQ
-1778 NEEAKLEFEL
+1778 NEEAKLEFQL
-1788 RIKRLESRYA
+1788 RIAKTTSKYDRNIET
-1798 SNVESTKRYYTK
+1798 TKRMYTK
-1810 QMNDKTYEAPRLTDS
+1810 KLAEKTYEAPRMNDVPE
-1825 LDWFKD
+1825 WFKD
-1831 VDGTVIEND
+1831 VDGELIEND
-1840 DGTVTYTGTSIEYQV
+1840 DGSVTYTGKSIEYQV
-1855 YLQFHEAISKSA
+1855 YLQFHDAISKSA
-1867 ADVLIGKYLGA
+1867 ADVLVGKYLGA
-1878 IHEQARA
+1878 IHEQQRA
-1885 ITSGVGASFNQSLTA
+1885 VSSGVGSAFNQSLTA
-1900 QETKFI
+1900 QETQFI
-1906 EDIVEQ
+1906 EATIEQ
-1912 YDRMRLKD
+1912 YDEMRLKD
-1920 SGYKNNRFEMSESA
+1920 AGYKNNRFVMSEA
-1934 QEDANEWLRM
+1934 NQEDADEWLNL
-1944 KFARAFYT
+1944 KFGRSFYS
-1952 DLALTD
+1952 DLALKD
-1958 LAKMVEGYTP
+1958 LGTMIKGYT
-1968 AEVDT
+1968 AEQVDT
-1973 IVRGMRKKL
+1973 IVRGLRKKL
-1982 RTKVDPDIDD
+1982 RNKVDPDIDNVN
-1992 IRDSSIWALEHRIE
+1992 DSSIWSLIRRVE
-2006 ERAMFA
+2006 ERATFTA
-2012 ASINDDQFYA
+2012 TINDDQFYA

-2039 QIRIQAYKTVN
+2039 QIRLQAYKEVN
-2050 GQEVPIKLRQGQQDS
+2050 GQDVPIKLRAGQQDS
-2065 LFYGKT
+2065 LFYGK
-2071 ANQKDAQEVQD
+2071 AASQADAMELQA
-2082 ELDNLF
+2082 ELDTIF
-2088 SGEHD
+2088 TGEHE
-2093 MRDADGN
+2093 MRDADN
-2100 MQTVK
+2100 NLQTVK
-2105 LRAIASVAE
+2105 LRAIVSVAE

-2124 YDEVMYSLSRL
+2124 YDEVIYSLSRL
-2135 GINITP
+2135 GIQLTP
-2141 EQRTTLVQKLTA
+2141 ETREILVKKTQA

-2182 EQQAYTAANKEFRHQ
+2182 EQQAYVAANKEFRHQ
-2197 YDEVLDNP
+2197 YDEVLENP
-2205 FNWQGDPTRLEELR
+2205 LNWMGDPTRLEELR
-2219 VKWESSTG
+2219 VKWENATG
-2227 EAKEIAAREYFQ
+2227 EAKEIAARDYFQ
-2239 EKFYYDNAVEVIDGK
+2239 EKFYYDNAVETVDGK

-2296 TWAAIAQL
+2296 TWAALAQL

-2320 NSWAYLS
+2320 NSWAYLAS
-2327 AFNPK
+2327 FNPK
-2332 NGFGL
+2332 NGFGV
-2337 GLGAGRAATLLFDY
+2337 GLGAARAATLLFDY
-2351 GRKAGSF
+2351 GRKAGNF
-2358 RYANLDY
+2358 RYSKLEY
-2365 IKGQIKELQDSGED
+2365 IDQQIKELQDSGKE

-2391 FLQTMTEE
+2391 FLYTMTEE

-2418 ITGNPTAQKVI
+2418 ITGNPTAQKFI
-2429 QVWMLPFSYSEQFNR
+2429 QVWMFPFSYSEQFNR
-2444 RTTLLAAYRGEYDR
+2444 RVTLLAAYRGEYDR
-2458 QRAAGLAHNEADLAA
+2458 QRAAGVDHNKADIAA
-2473 RAAASRAVDATQGD
+2473 RAMASRAVDATQGD

-2527 IIMLGSLLLLSGVRG
+2527 IIMLGSLILLSGVRG

-2556 AQRLGLKVG
+2556 AQRLGLKIG

-2640 TSFLAGAFEFT
+2640 TSFLVGSFEYA

-2660 GRKGLSSLATDSP
+2660 GRKGFTSLLSDSP
-2673 FTAIKNLGT
+2673 VRAIKNVGD
-2682 AFKFYDTGAIVDTK
+2682 AFKFYDTGAIVDSK

-2708 ILGKALGWYPSRAQA
+2708 ILGKALGWYPARAQA

-2756 DVDAEKDVKEYIKSW
+2756 DAEAEKDVKEYIKAW
-2771 NESTKGTR
+2771 NETTKGTR
-2779 LEIRNFEKG
+2779 LEIRNFDKG

-2800 ALRALKSSAKGG
+2800 AMRSLKSSSKGG
-2812 RAEAKELLRIYGVDE
+2812 RAEAKEMLRLYGVDE

>member
-1 MATKATQSFENPL
+1 MATKAAQSFESPL
-14 YTSSGGSLASD
+14 YADSGGSTASD
-25 MSGYTF
+25 MSAYAF
-31 LNPAVS
+31 LNPVANS
-37 TGSDAL
+37 GADAL
-43 QQGLADI
+43 QRGLADI
-50 AAMGARAQ
+50 ATMGAAAQ
-58 QITQFELPQIKRPP
+58 KLTQFELPQMKRPP
-72 AIQYSPSQ
+72 AIAYSPSQ
-80 KKLAVQGV
+80 KKLFVQGV

-94 SEMTLRAEALLDQP
+94 SDMTLRAEQLLDQP
-108 PVGTLKGGDWVTLT
+108 SVGMPQGGDWVTLT
-122 PQAYGQITS
+122 PQSYGQIANS
-131 GIRNP
+131 IRNP
-136 SLGRLMSKNFG
+136 GLGRLMSKNFG

-168 TGQAIVDQQMDDIRK
+168 TGQAIVDTQMEDLRK
-183 NLPFRREFSEIDSYK
+183 NLPFRREFSDIDSTR

-217 SIGVAAAGFFAGGAA
+217 SVGTAAAGFFAGTAA
-232 GGPLGAAGGALAG
+232 GGPLTGAGAALAG
-245 LAGKTAFK
+245 LAGKAAFK

-262 QAAGEALDV
+262 QAAGQALDA

-276 LKEAAGI
+276 LREAAGLT
-283 AGATILSVGQNYAT
+283 GATILSVGQNYAT

-310 SGADDTNARLAAL
+310 AGADDSNARLAAL

-344 FGRGGI
+344 FGRGGL
-350 SARGGSTN
+350 SARGGAAN

-364 KTFLGTQALR
+364 KTFLGTQGLR
-374 GGELLKRGAKGAA
+374 GVELLKRGAKGAV
-387 VGGTAEGLTE
+387 VGGTSEGATE
-397 LGQESL
+397 LGQEGL
-403 LIGMTGQ
+403 LVGMTGQ
-410 DFTDADVQNR
+410 DFSDPDVQKR

-451 NLLNPGQ
+451 NLLNPSQ
-458 TTDPPPSDSREVTPV
+458 TTDPTVSESREIAPV
-473 GGPTPSGGMGARP
+473 GGPTPAGGMGQRP
-486 DFVAGAAGVRASTP
+486 DFVAGAEGVRASTP
-500 GDRIYTGPVE
+500 GDRIYTGEVQ

-556 SPQSADEQVAAN
+556 SPQ
-568 FQQKRQERIQLG
+568 
-580 QYINTLKQQLANPN
+580 
-594 LPPQERANLERQLA
+594 
-608 QATEAIRTTT
+608 
-618 DVIDTTQ
+618 
-625 FAREQA
+625 EQA
-631 GQPPIR
+631 AQIGPQ
-637 QELPTVDPNQLA
+637 QQFTDPNQLA

-677 MNLAQSREAQVQAQA
+677 MNLAQSREAQIQAQA
-692 AAAAQREADLNKLQA
+692 AANAQREVELNKLQA
-707 RGQAQ
+707 QAQAQ

-718 QQAMDAARAQQQQ
+718 QKAMDDARAQQQA
-731 TQQQLPT
+731 QQQLPT
-738 KPLPIRQP
+738 KPLPVRAP

-768 GVGTQLPEPTTPVL
+768 GVGTQLPEPTGVSVTPRV
-782 PVQDL
+782 DL
-787 RRSPQVPLFT
+787 RSSPQMAMFT
-797 QQGAPSMAA
+797 QQGQPTVAA
-806 LRSAGTQQQVVPT
+806 LKSAGTPQQVVPT

-824 TQIAPT
+824 AQIAPT
-830 GAPVTAVTSE
+830 GAPVTAVTSQ
-840 AAKGVALK
+840 AAKGAALK
-848 KEKTGTITFE
+848 KEKTGTLNFE
-858 DGSIYTGQLK
+858 DGSVYTGQLK
-868 KGEPNGQGTL
+868 KGVPNGQGTL

-889 FKNGKPQ
+889 FKDGKPH
-896 GKGRFEDADGT
+896 GTGRFEDADGT
-907 VFDGQFED
+907 VFDGQFDD
-915 GDFIQPEVTEDATQK
+915 GDFLQPEAQGAQDATQE
-930 GKQQQGRQS
+930 GKQQQGRQP
-939 KRKQDNAGVQ
+939 KRQQDNAGVQ
-949 GGGQTGQQPTT
+949 GGRQAGQQPKT

-965 GTETGGGGKSL
+965 GTEAGGGGKSL
-976 KRGKKQEVTPD
+976 KRRAKQETVTT
-987 ETPPPPPP
+987 EEPPEPTPP
-995 KGGKALKKAPAKK
+995 KGGKKTLKKEPKK

-1039 TAQPTV
+1039 AQQPAV

-1051 RGPNEASAET
+1051 RGAQEASAET

-1083 YAEALYDIVS
+1083 YAEALFDIVS
-1093 AYVTSADR
+1093 AYVNSADR

-1113 DEGGVPK
+1113 DEDGVPK
-1120 GDYVAALREIALDE
+1120 GDYIGALREVALEE

-1146 LADAGLLNDVNVL
+1146 LADAGLLNDVNVMA
-1159 KNVRVPGAKTT
+1159 KVRVPGAKAT
-1170 QEAVVGETIGANSE
+1170 QEAVVGEDVGANSKVS
-1184 ITPEESL
+1184 PEETL

-1197 NPQWPNRKQLV
+1197 NPQWPNKAQLV
-1208 DKLKQLYGKIDDDNF
+1208 AKLKKYYAAILDDTF
-1223 LVGKRGRI
+1223 AVGKRGRI
-1231 KDFFDTNGNPLV
+1231 KDFFDANGNPYV

-1263 KSDFVAKHETARK
+1263 KSDFVAKHESARK
-1276 ELRDLEDTED
+1276 EMRDLEDTEN

-1314 NGKPLTPMK
+1314 DGKPLTPMK
-1323 VGPLRLFAARVISKY
+1323 AGPLRLFVARVISKY
-1338 ARKPRVSVFANIQD
+1338 ARKPRVAVFANIQD

-1484 KLGLSFND
+1484 KIGLSFND
-1492 DAARYLISL
+1492 DAARYLIGL
-1501 SRKYVRQGVGRSE
+1501 SRKYIRQGVGRSE

-1549 NFAQNFVNRNFAV
+1549 YFAQNFTNRNFAI
-1562 YGNLERSIRDIVDA
+1562 YGGVSRSIQDIVQA
-1576 SQKSAEMRK
+1576 SQKAAEMRK
-1585 QGKGVLANVRNVV
+1585 QGKGVLANVGNVV

-1609 NMARKSKGYFKIFRL
+1609 NMARKSKGYFKIFTR

-1637 QYAEI
+1637 QYAEM
-1642 TNIAHEA
+1642 TKIAHEA

-1658 TSEQSVRAGE
+1658 TPEQSVRAGE
-1668 LMAYATLFKMNQL
+1668 LMAYATLFKMNQV
-1681 SDNAI
+1681 SDTRLAN
-1686 AKMDNIVFYDPNNLE
+1686 MENLVFYDPKNLE
-1701 PIPKINVDGFN
+1701 PVPKINPQGFEA
-1712 QLKQVGRMTPEE
+1712 LKALGRMTPAE
-1724 FRSGFKV
+1724 FRSKFKV

-1741 EEYKAELAAQRDKEL
+1741 EEHKAELEAERDREL

-1762 RNRELA
+1762 KERDIK
-1768 RLQKKLAAAT
+1768 RLQKKLAEAQ
-1778 NEEAKLEFEL
+1778 NEEAKLEYQL
-1788 RIKRLESRYA
+1788 KITKVTNNYTR
-1798 SNVESTKRYYTK
+1798 NVETTKRAYAK
-1810 QMNDKTYEAPRLTDS
+1810 RMAEKTYEAPRMNDVPE
-1825 LDWFKD
+1825 WFKD
-1831 VDGTVIEND
+1831 VDGDLIEND
-1840 DGTVTYTGTSIEYQV
+1840 DGTVTYTGKSIEYQV
-1855 YLQFHEAISKSA
+1855 YLQFHDAISKSA
-1867 ADVLIGKYLGA
+1867 ADVLKGKYLGA
-1878 IHEQARA
+1878 IHEQQRA
-1885 ITSGVGASFNQSLTA
+1885 ISSGVGSAFTQSLTA
-1900 QETKFI
+1900 QELQFI
-1906 EDIVEQ
+1906 EAVTEQ
-1912 YDRMRLKD
+1912 YDTMRLKD
-1920 SGYKNNRFEMSESA
+1920 AGYKNNRFVVSEA
-1934 QEDANEWLRM
+1934 NEEDANEWLNF
-1944 KFARAFYT
+1944 KFGRAFYT
-1952 DLALTD
+1952 DMALND
-1958 LAKMVEGYTP
+1958 LKTMVPGYTP
-1968 AEVDT
+1968 QEVET

-1982 RTKVDPDIDD
+1982 RNKVDPDIDNVN
-1992 IRDSSIWALEHRIE
+1992 DSSIWSLVRRLE
-2006 ERAMFA
+2006 ERSSFTAT
-2012 ASINDDQFYA
+2012 INDDQFYA

-2028 SYVPLIREGDW
+2028 SYVPLVREGDW
-2039 QIRIQAYKTVN
+2039 QVRLQAYKEVN

-2071 ANQKDAQEVQD
+2071 ATQKDANELQE

-2088 SGEHD
+2088 AGEHE
-2093 MRDADGN
+2093 MRDADGDI
-2100 MQTVK
+2100 QTVR

-2135 GINITP
+2135 GIQLTP
-2141 EQRTTLVQKLTA
+2141 ETRKVLVQKVTA
-2153 QNTRARANL
+2153 QNDRARANL
-2162 KRSGVPGWDK
+2162 KRAGKAGWDK
-2172 DVVKS
+2172 DVVRS

-2182 EQQAYTAANKEFRHQ
+2182 EQQAYVAANKEFRHQ
-2197 YDEVLDNP
+2197 YDEVLENP

-2219 VKWESSTG
+2219 VKWENATG
-2227 EAKEIAAREYFQ
+2227 PAKEIAAREYFQ
-2239 EKFYYDNAVEVIDGK
+2239 EKFYYDNAVEIVNGK

-2320 NSWAYLS
+2320 NSWAYLAS
-2327 AFNPK
+2327 FNPK
-2332 NGFGL
+2332 NGFGV
-2337 GLGAGRAATLLFDY
+2337 GLGAARAATLLFDY
-2351 GRKAGSF
+2351 GRKAGNF
-2358 RYANLDY
+2358 RYAQLDY
-2365 IKGQIKELQDSGED
+2365 IDQQIKEMQKTGAE

-2391 FLQTMTEE
+2391 FLYTMTEE

-2418 ITGNPTAQKVI
+2418 ITGNPTAQKFI
-2429 QVWMLPFSYSEQFNR
+2429 QVWMFPFSYSEQFNR
-2444 RTTLLAAYRGEYDR
+2444 RVTLLAAYRGEYDR
-2458 QRAAGLAHNEADLAA
+2458 QRASGLDHNEADIAA
-2473 RAAASRAVDATQGD
+2473 RAMASRAVDATQGD

-2527 IIMLGSLLLLSGVRG
+2527 IIMLGSLILLSGVRG

-2556 AQRLGLKVG
+2556 AQRLGLKMG

-2640 TSFLAGAFEFT
+2640 TSFLVGSFEYA

-2660 GRKGLSSLATDSP
+2660 GRKGFTSLLSDSP
-2673 FTAIKNLGT
+2673 VRAIKNVGD
-2682 AFKFYDTGAIVDTK
+2682 AFKFYDTGAILDSK

-2708 ILGKALGWYPSRAQA
+2708 ILGKALGWYPARAQA

-2756 DVDAEKDVKEYIKSW
+2756 DAEAEKDVKEYIKAW
-2771 NESTKGTR
+2771 NETTKGTR
-2779 LEIRNFEKG
+2779 LEIRNFDKG

-2800 ALRALKSSAKGG
+2800 ALRSLKSSAKGG
-2812 RAEAKELLRIYGVDE
+2812 RAEAKEMLRLYGVDE

>member
-1 MATKATQSFENPL
+1 MATKAAQSFENPL
-14 YTSSGGSLASD
+14 YAASGGSLASD

-31 LNPAVS
+31 LNPASS
-37 TGSDAL
+37 TGADAL
-43 QQGLADI
+43 QKGLADI
-50 AAMGARAQ
+50 ATMGAVGQ
-58 QITQFELPQIKRPP
+58 KLTQFELPQMKQPP

-80 KKLAVQGV
+80 KKLAVQGI

-94 SEMTLRAEALLDQP
+94 SDMTLRAEALLDQP

-122 PQAYGQITS
+122 PQAYSQIAS

-136 SLGRLMSKNFG
+136 GLGRLMSKNFG

-168 TGQAIVDQQMDDIRK
+168 TGQAIVDRQMEDLRK
-183 NLPFRREFSEIDSYK
+183 NLPFRREFSEIDSTK

-217 SIGVAAAGFFAGGAA
+217 SVGTAAAGFFAGTAA
-232 GGPLGAAGGALAG
+232 GGPLAGAGGALAG

-262 QAAGEALDV
+262 RAAGEALD
-271 AETKL
+271 ATETKL
-276 LKEAAGI
+276 LREAAGI
-283 AGATILSVGQNYAT
+283 AGATILSVGQNYTT

-334 LPEFLLASRL
+334 VPEFILASRL
-344 FGRGGI
+344 FGAGGL
-350 SARGGSTN
+350 SARGGARN

-364 KTFLGTQALR
+364 KTFLGTQGLR
-374 GGELLKRGAKGAA
+374 GAELLKRGAKGAV
-387 VGGTAEGLTE
+387 VGGTSEGATE

-403 LIGMTGQ
+403 LVGMTGQ
-410 DFTDADVQNR
+410 DFADPDVQKR
-420 LLESFAAGFGVGG
+420 LIESFAAGFGVGG

-451 NLLNPGQ
+451 NLLNPSQ
-458 TTDPPPSDSREVTPV
+458 TTDP
-473 GGPTPSGGMGARP
+473 TPSTVNPPIPTSAQTELPLEGGMVSYGQTEFP
-486 DFVAGAAGVRASTP
+486 GTTP
-500 GDRIYTGPVE
+500 
-510 PNQFGGAQG
+510 GAQG
-519 VLDLGGIPVAE
+519 VLD
-530 AKARSMQGNVQPQRV
+530 
-545 WDVTT
+545 
-550 QSWREV
+550 V
-556 SPQSADEQVAAN
+556 S
-568 FQQKRQERIQLG
+568 L
-580 QYINTLKQQLANPN
+580 
-594 LPPQERANLERQLA
+594 
-608 QATEAIRTTT
+608 
-618 DVIDTTQ
+618 
-625 FAREQA
+625 A
-631 GQPPIR
+631 GQPMSPQEIALR
-637 QELPTVDPNQLA
+637 QQGVIAPPPVDTRVAQQGELFPA
-649 LQFAPPAPSGVGF
+649 APPAGQQLRLDLVAPVPSGIGF
-662 TDQAAPIVN
+662 TEQQPVPNTVMAQQ
-671 PAMQQA
+671 MQQA
-677 MNLAQSREAQVQAQA
+677 VQQQQIQQMQQQREAAQ
-692 AAAAQREADLNKLQA
+692 AAQREADLNKLQVQA
-707 RGQAQ
+707 QAQ

-738 KPLPIRQP
+738 RPLPVRAP

-768 GVGTQLPEPTTPVL
+768 GVGTQLPEPTGTPV
-782 PVQDL
+782 VMRQDL
-787 RRSPQVPLFT
+787 RSSPQMAMFT
-797 QQGAPSMAA
+797 QQGQPTVAA
-806 LRSAGTQQQVVPT
+806 LKSAGTRQQVVPT

-840 AAKGVALK
+840 AAKGAALK

-858 DGSIYTGQLK
+858 DGSVYTGQLK
-868 KGEPNGQGTL
+868 KGVPNGQGTL

-889 FKNGKPQ
+889 FKDGKPH
-896 GKGRFEDADGT
+896 GTGRFEDADGT
-907 VFDGQFED
+907 VFDGQFDD
-915 GDFIQPEVTEDATQK
+915 GDFLQPEAQGEPDATQE
-930 GKQQQGRQS
+930 GKQQQGRQP
-939 KRKQDNAGVQ
+939 KRQQDNAGVQ
-949 GGGQTGQQPTT
+949 GGRKAGQQPKT

-965 GTETGGGGKSL
+965 GTEAGGGGKSL
-976 KRGKKQEVTPD
+976 KRGAKQAEVTTATEPT
-987 ETPPPPPP
+987 EPTEPTPP
-995 KGGKALKKAPAKK
+995 KGGKKTLKKEPKK
-1008 TEAKAEAAPKAAKL
+1008 TEAKGEAAPKAAKL

-1028 LAAMVGQLMGT
+1028 MAAMVGQLMAVTEQG
-1039 TAQPTV
+1039 AV
-1045 VESQPK
+1045 VESQPAK
-1051 RGPNEASAET
+1051 RGAPVTSAET
-1061 VAANEELDMAIETAE
+1061 LEANEELDMAIETAE

-1093 AYVTSADR
+1093 AYVYGKDR
-1101 TYLRKTSTKFLT
+1101 TYLLKTSTKFLT

-1120 GDYVAALREIALDE
+1120 GDYVAALREVALDADA
-1134 ESISPKSRLYGL
+1134 IKPNSRLYGL
-1146 LADAGLLNDVNVL
+1146 LADAGLLNDVNVM
-1159 KNVRVPGAKTT
+1159 KNVRMPGAKAT
-1170 QEAVVGETIGANSE
+1170 QEAVVGETIGANSD
-1184 ITPEESL
+1184 ISPEESL

-1197 NPQWPNRKQLV
+1197 NPQWPNRQQLV
-1208 DKLKQLYGKIDDDNF
+1208 GKLKKYYAKIDDDTF
-1223 LVGKRGRI
+1223 AVGKRGRI
-1231 KDFFDTNGNPLV
+1231 KDFFDADGNPFV

-1251 FIPNTVAEEKTT
+1251 FIPNTTAEEKTT
-1263 KSDFVAKHETARK
+1263 KSDFVAKHESARK
-1276 ELRDLEDTED
+1276 ELRDLEETED

-1314 NGKPLTPMK
+1314 DGKPLNPMK
-1323 VGPLRLFAARVISKY
+1323 AGPLRLFAARVISKY
-1338 ARKPRVSVFANIQD
+1338 ARKPRVSVFSNIQD
-1352 MKRSNPALFEAAAK
+1352 MKRTNPALFEAAAK

-1419 NQALN
+1419 NQALD
-1424 KILQFVA
+1424 KILRFVA
-1431 DADPHLTNEAI
+1431 DADPHLTHEANI
-1442 VYANGKG
+1442 YANGKG

-1484 KLGLSFND
+1484 KLGFSFND

-1514 VNTSGLYK
+1514 VNTSGLFK

-1549 NFAQNFVNRNFAV
+1549 YFAQNFVNRDFAI
-1562 YGNLERSIRDIVDA
+1562 YGGISRSIQDIVGA
-1576 SQKSAEMRK
+1576 SQKAAEMRK
-1585 QGKGVLANVRNVV
+1585 QGKGVLANVGNVV

-1609 NMARKSKGYFKIFRL
+1609 NMARKSKGYYKVFTL

-1637 QYAEI
+1637 QYSEM
-1642 TNIAHEA
+1642 TKIAHEA
-1649 KFLGFGEGL
+1649 KFLGFGDGL
-1658 TSEQSVRAGE
+1658 TPEQSVRAGE
-1668 LMAYATLFKMNQL
+1668 LMAYATLFKMNQV
-1681 SDNAI
+1681 SDTKI
-1686 AKMDNIVFYDPNNLE
+1686 AQMDNIVFYDPDNLE
-1701 PIPKINVDGFN
+1701 PVPKVNVEGFN

-1724 FRSGFKV
+1724 FRSTFKV

-1741 EEYKAELAAQRDKEL
+1741 EEYKAELGAQRDKEL
-1756 AIMEAG
+1756 ANMEAG
-1762 RNRELA
+1762 KARELA
-1768 RLQKKLAAAT
+1768 RLQKKQAAAV

-1788 RIKRLESRYA
+1788 RIKRLESKYA
-1798 SNVESTKRYYTK
+1798 SNMESTKRYYTK
-1810 QMNDKTYEAPRLTDS
+1810 QMNEKTYEAPRMVDS
-1825 LDWFKD
+1825 PAWFKD
-1831 VDGTVIEND
+1831 VDGSVIEND
-1840 DGTVTYTGTSIEYQV
+1840 DGTVTYTGKSLEYQV
-1855 YLQFHEAISKSA
+1855 YLQFHDAISKSA

-1878 IHEQARA
+1878 IHEQKRA
-1885 ITSGVGASFNQSLTA
+1885 ISTGIGAAFNQSLTA

-1906 EDIVEQ
+1906 EDVVEQ

-1920 SGYKNNRFEMSESA
+1920 SGYKNNRFEMNEAA
-1934 QEDANEWLRM
+1934 QEDADEWLRM
-1944 KFARAFYT
+1944 KFARSFYT
-1952 DLALTD
+1952 DLALGD
-1958 LAKMVEGYTP
+1958 LTKMVEGYTA

-1982 RTKVDPDIDD
+1982 RSKIDPDLDD

-2039 QIRIQAYKTVN
+2039 QVRIQAYKTVN
-2050 GQEVPIKLRQGQQDS
+2050 GQDVPVKLRPGQQDS
-2065 LFYGKT
+2065 LFYGK
-2071 ANQKDAQEVQD
+2071 AGNQKDAQELQD
-2082 ELDNLF
+2082 ELDNIF
-2088 SGEHD
+2088 AGEHD

-2100 MQTVK
+2100 VQTVK

-2141 EQRTTLVQKLTA
+2141 EQRQVLVQKITA

-2162 KRSGVPGWDK
+2162 KRSGVAGWDK

-2205 FNWQGDPTRLEELR
+2205 YNWQGDPTRLEELR
-2219 VKWESSTG
+2219 VKWEGSTG

-2239 EKFYYDNAVEVIDGK
+2239 EKFYYDNAVETIDGK

-2296 TWAAIAQL
+2296 TWAALAQL

-2351 GRKAGSF
+2351 GRKAGNF
-2358 RYANLDY
+2358 RYSNLDY
-2365 IKGQIKELQDSGED
+2365 IKAQIKELQDTGKD
-2379 RNKDGLTFAELN
+2379 KNKDGLTFAELN

-2418 ITGNPTAQKVI
+2418 ITGNPTAQKFI
-2429 QVWMLPFSYSEQFNR
+2429 QVWMFPFSYSEQFNR

-2458 QRAAGLAHNEADLAA
+2458 QRASGVDHNQADLAA

-2580 DELAAEINPIIM
+2580 DELAAEINPIVM

-2640 TSFLAGAFEFT
+2640 TSFLVGTFEYA

-2660 GRKGLSSLATDSP
+2660 GRKGLGALLTDSP
-2673 FTAIKNLGT
+2673 ATAIKNLGT

-2696 GYVVAQNATTWE
+2696 GYVVAQNASAWE

-2756 DVDAEKDVKEYIKSW
+2756 DAEAEKEVKEYIKDW

-2800 ALRALKSSAKGG
+2800 ALRSLKSSAKGG

>member
-1 MATKATQSFENPL
+1 MATKAPQSFENPL
-14 YTSSGGSLASD
+14 YSDSGGSVASQ
-25 MSGYTF
+25 MSPYTF
-31 LNPAVS
+31 LNPAS
-37 TGSDAL
+37 SSGADAL
-43 QQGLADI
+43 QKGLADI
-50 AAMGARAQ
+50 ATMGAVAQ
-58 QITQFELPQIKRPP
+58 RQTQFELPQVKRPP
-72 AIQYSPSQ
+72 AIAYSPSQ
-80 KKLAVQGV
+80 KKLFVQGV

-94 SEMTLRAEALLDQP
+94 SDMTLRAEQLLDRP
-108 PVGTLKGGDWVTLT
+108 SVGMPQGGDWVTLT
-122 PQAYGQITS
+122 PQAYGQIAST
-131 GIRNP
+131 IRNP
-136 SLGRLMSKNFG
+136 GLGRLMSKNFG

-168 TGQAIVDQQMDDIRK
+168 TGQAIVDTQMEDLRK
-183 NLPFRREFSEIDSYK
+183 NLPYRREFSEIDSTK
-198 GAIEW
+198 GAIDW

-217 SIGVAAAGFFAGGAA
+217 SVGTAAAGFFAGTAATANPIAGA
-232 GGPLGAAGGALAG
+232 GAALAG
-245 LAGKTAFK
+245 LAGKAAFK

-262 QAAGEALDV
+262 RAAGEALD
-271 AETKL
+271 ATETKL
-276 LKEAAGI
+276 LREAAGLT
-283 AGATILSVGQNYAT
+283 GATIFSVGQNYAT

-323 SGAVPYAVLES
+323 SGAVPYAILES
-334 LPEFLLASRL
+334 VPEFLLASRL
-344 FGRGGI
+344 FGAGGL
-350 SARGGSTN
+350 SARGGAKN

-364 KTFLGTQALR
+364 KTFLGTQGLR
-374 GGELLKRGAKGAA
+374 GTELLKRGAKGAV
-387 VGGTAEGLTE
+387 VGGTSEGLTE
-397 LGQESL
+397 VGQESL
-403 LIGMTGQ
+403 LVGMTGQ
-410 DFTDADVQNR
+410 DFNDPDVQKR
-420 LLESFAAGFGVGG
+420 LVESFAAGFGVGG

-458 TTDPPPSDSREVTPV
+458 TTDPTISESKEITPV
-473 GGPTPSGGMGARP
+473 GGGTTTGGMGARP
-486 DFVAGAAGVRASTP
+486 DFVAGAEGVRASTP
-500 GDRIYTGPVE
+500 GDRIYTGEVQ

-556 SPQSADEQVAAN
+556 
-568 FQQKRQERIQLG
+568 
-580 QYINTLKQQLANPN
+580 T
-594 LPPQERANLERQLA
+594 PQEQAA
-608 QATEAIRTTT
+608 QIGPQQ
-618 DVIDTTQ
+618 Q
-625 FAREQA
+625 F
-631 GQPPIR
+631 
-637 QELPTVDPNQLA
+637 TDPNQMA

-677 MNLAQSREAQVQAQA
+677 MNLAQSREAQVQAQSA
-692 AAAAQREADLNKLQA
+692 ANAQREADLNKLQVQA
-707 RGQAQ
+707 QAQ

-738 KPLPIRQP
+738 KPLPVRAP

-768 GVGTQLPEPTTPVL
+768 GVGTQLPEPTGIPVI
-782 PVQDL
+782 PRQDL
-787 RRSPQVPLFT
+787 RSSPQMAMFT
-797 QQGAPSMAA
+797 QQGQPTVAA
-806 LRSAGTQQQVVPT
+806 LKSAGTRQQVVPT

-840 AAKGVALK
+840 AAKGAALK
-848 KEKTGTITFE
+848 KEKSGTITFE
-858 DGSIYTGQLK
+858 DGSVYTGQLK

-889 FKNGKPQ
+889 FKNGKPH
-896 GKGRFEDADGT
+896 GVGRFEDADGT
-907 VFDGQFED
+907 VFDGQFDD
-915 GDFIQPEVTEDATQK
+915 GDFVQPEAQGETDATQK
-930 GKQQQGRQS
+930 GKQQQGRQP
-939 KRKQDNAGVQ
+939 KRQQDNAGVQ
-949 GGGQTGQQPTT
+949 GGREAGEQPKT

-965 GTETGGGGKSL
+965 GTEAGGGGKSL
-976 KRGKKQEVTPD
+976 KRGKKQAEVTTVTEPN
-987 ETPPPPPP
+987 EPPPP
-995 KGGKALKKAPAKK
+995 KGGKAPKKAPAKK

-1039 TAQPTV
+1039 TTQPTV

-1061 VAANEELDMAIETAE
+1061 VAANEELDTAIETAE

-1093 AYVTSADR
+1093 AYVNSADR

-1146 LADAGLLNDVNVL
+1146 LADAGLLNDVNVMA
-1159 KNVRVPGAKTT
+1159 NVRVPGAKAT
-1170 QEAVVGETIGANSE
+1170 QEAVVGEVVGANAE
-1184 ITPEESL
+1184 ISPEERL

-1197 NPQWPNRKQLV
+1197 NPQWPNRKQLI
-1208 DKLKQLYGKIDDDNF
+1208 DKLKQLYGKIDDDTF
-1223 LVGKRGRI
+1223 AVGKRGRI
-1231 KDFFDTNGNPLV
+1231 KDFFDADGNPLV

-1263 KSDFVAKHETARK
+1263 KSDFVSKHESARK
-1276 ELRDLEDTED
+1276 ELRDMEDAEN

-1323 VGPLRLFAARVISKY
+1323 AGPLRLFVARAISKY
-1338 ARKPRVSVFANIQD
+1338 ARKPRVAVFSNIQD

-1419 NQALN
+1419 GQALD

-1431 DADPHLTNEAI
+1431 DADPHLTSEADI
-1442 VYANGKG
+1442 YANGKG

-1470 TILRFW
+1470 TVLRFW
-1476 NWLKDQLN
+1476 NWFKDQLN
-1484 KLGLSFND
+1484 KLGFSFND
-1492 DAARYLISL
+1492 DAARYLIGL
-1501 SRKYVRQGVGRSE
+1501 SRKYIRQGVGRSE

-1549 NFAQNFVNRNFAV
+1549 YFAQNFANRDFAI
-1562 YGNLERSIRDIVDA
+1562 YGNISRSIQDIVGA
-1576 SQKSAEMRK
+1576 SQKAAEMRK
-1585 QGKGVLANVRNVV
+1585 QGKGVMRNILNVS
-1598 QKVLDGIQTQD
+1598 QKILDGIQTQD
-1609 NMARKSKGYFKIFRL
+1609 NMARKSKGYFNIFRL

-1637 QYAEI
+1637 QYADM
-1642 TNIAHEA
+1642 TKIAHEA

-1668 LMAYATLFKMNQL
+1668 LMAYATLFKMNQI
-1681 SDNAI
+1681 SDTKI
-1686 AKMDNIVFYDPNNLE
+1686 AQMDNIVFYDPDNLE
-1701 PIPKINVDGFN
+1701 PVPKVNVEGYN

-1741 EEYKAELAAQRDKEL
+1741 DEYKAELGAQRDKEL
-1756 AIMEAG
+1756 ATMEAG
-1762 RNRELA
+1762 KNRELA
-1768 RLQKKLAAAT
+1768 RLQKKLAAAV

-1788 RIKRLESRYA
+1788 RIKRLEGRYT

-1810 QMNDKTYEAPRLTDS
+1810 QMNEKTYEAPRMTDS

-1831 VDGTVIEND
+1831 VDGSVIEND
-1840 DGTVTYTGTSIEYQV
+1840 DGTVTYTGNSLEYQV
-1855 YLQFHEAISKSA
+1855 YLQFHDAISKSA

-1878 IHEQARA
+1878 IHEQKRA
-1885 ITSGVGASFNQSLTA
+1885 VTSGIGAAFNQSLTA

-1906 EDIVEQ
+1906 EDVVEQ

-1920 SGYKNNRFEMSESA
+1920 SGYKNNRFEMSEAA
-1934 QEDANEWLRM
+1934 QEDADEWLRM
-1944 KFARAFYT
+1944 KFARSFYT
-1952 DLALTD
+1952 DLALGD
-1958 LAKMVEGYTP
+1958 LTKMVEGYTA

-1982 RTKVDPDIDD
+1982 RSKIDPDLDD

-2039 QIRIQAYKTVN
+2039 QVRIQAYKEVN
-2050 GQEVPIKLRQGQQDS
+2050 GQDVPVKLRPGQQDS
-2065 LFYGKT
+2065 LFYGK
-2071 ANQKDAQEVQD
+2071 AGNQKDAQELQD

-2088 SGEHD
+2088 VGEHD

-2141 EQRTTLVQKLTA
+2141 EQRTTLVQKLTS

-2162 KRSGVPGWDK
+2162 KRSGVAGWDK

-2205 FNWQGDPTRLEELR
+2205 YNWQGDPTRLEELR
-2219 VKWESSTG
+2219 VKWEGSTG

-2239 EKFYYDNAVEVIDGK
+2239 EKFYYDNAVEIIDGK

-2296 TWAAIAQL
+2296 TWAALAQL

-2351 GRKAGSF
+2351 GRKAGNF
-2358 RYANLDY
+2358 RYSNLDY
-2365 IKGQIKELQDSGED
+2365 IKAQIKELQDNGKD
-2379 RNKDGLTFAELN
+2379 KNKDGLTFAELN

-2418 ITGNPTAQKVI
+2418 ITGNPTAQKFI
-2429 QVWMLPFSYSEQFNR
+2429 QVWMFPFSYSEQFNR

-2458 QRAAGLAHNEADLAA
+2458 QRASGLDHNQADLAA

-2580 DELAAEINPIIM
+2580 DELAAEINPIVM

-2640 TSFLAGAFEFT
+2640 TSFLVGTFEYA

-2660 GRKGLSSLATDSP
+2660 GRKGLTSLLTDSP
-2673 FTAIKNLGT
+2673 ATAIKNLGT
-2682 AFKFYDTGAIVDTK
+2682 AWKFYDTGAILDTK
-2696 GYVVAQNATTWE
+2696 GYVVAQNASTWE

-2743 EATRQAVAARLSG
+2743 EATRQAVSARLSG
-2756 DVDAEKDVKEYIKSW
+2756 DTEAEKEVKEYIKDW

-2788 LNQAFREAKKPL
+2788 LSQAFREAKKPL
-2800 ALRALKSSAKGG
+2800 ALRSLKSSSKGG

>member
-1 MATKATQSFENPL
+1 MATKAAQSFENPL
-14 YTSSGGSLASD
+14 YSDSGGSTASQ
-25 MSGYTF
+25 MSPYTF
-31 LNPAVS
+31 LNPAANVG
-37 TGSDAL
+37 TDAL
-43 QQGLADI
+43 QKGLADI
-50 AAMGARAQ
+50 AAMGGVGQ
-58 QITQFELPQIKRPP
+58 KLTQFELPQVKRPP
-72 AIQYSPSQ
+72 AIAYSPSQ
-80 KKLAVQGV
+80 KKLFVQGV

-94 SEMTLRAEALLDQP
+94 SDMTLRAEQLLDQP
-108 PVGTLKGGDWVTLT
+108 SVGMPQGGDWVTLT
-122 PQAYGQITS
+122 PQSYGQIANS
-131 GIRNP
+131 IRNP
-136 SLGRLMSKNFG
+136 GLGRLMSKNFG

-168 TGQAIVDQQMDDIRK
+168 TGQTIVDRQMEDLRK
-183 NLPFRREFSEIDSYK
+183 NLPFRREFSEIDSTR

-217 SIGVAAAGFFAGGAA
+217 SVGTAAAGFFAGTAA
-232 GGPLGAAGGALAG
+232 GGPLTGAGAALAG
-245 LAGKTAFK
+245 LAGKAAFK

-262 QAAGEALDV
+262 QAAGQALDA

-276 LKEAAGI
+276 LREAAGLT
-283 AGATILSVGQNYAT
+283 GATILSVGQNYAT

-310 SGADDTNARLAAL
+310 AGADDSNARLAAL

-344 FGRGGI
+344 FGRGGL
-350 SARGGSTN
+350 SARGGAAN

-364 KTFLGTQALR
+364 KTFLGTQGLR
-374 GGELLKRGAKGAA
+374 GVELLKRGAKGAV
-387 VGGTAEGLTE
+387 VGGTSEGATE
-397 LGQESL
+397 LGQEGL
-403 LIGMTGQ
+403 LVGMTGQ
-410 DFTDADVQNR
+410 DFSDPDVQKR

-451 NLLNPGQ
+451 NLLNPSQ
-458 TTDPPPSDSREVTPV
+458 TTDPTVSESREIAPV
-473 GGPTPSGGMGARP
+473 GGPTPAGGMGQRP
-486 DFVAGAAGVRASTP
+486 DFVAGAEGVRASTP
-500 GDRIYTGPVE
+500 GDRIYTGEVQ

-556 SPQSADEQVAAN
+556 SPQ
-568 FQQKRQERIQLG
+568 
-580 QYINTLKQQLANPN
+580 
-594 LPPQERANLERQLA
+594 
-608 QATEAIRTTT
+608 
-618 DVIDTTQ
+618 
-625 FAREQA
+625 EQA
-631 GQPPIR
+631 AQIGPQ
-637 QELPTVDPNQLA
+637 QQFTDPNQLA

-677 MNLAQSREAQVQAQA
+677 MNLAQSREAQIQAQA
-692 AAAAQREADLNKLQA
+692 AANAQREVELNKLQA
-707 RGQAQ
+707 QAQAQ

-718 QQAMDAARAQQQQ
+718 QKAMDDARAQQQA
-731 TQQQLPT
+731 QQQLPT
-738 KPLPIRQP
+738 KPLPVRAP

-768 GVGTQLPEPTTPVL
+768 GVGTQLPEPTGVSVTPRV
-782 PVQDL
+782 DL
-787 RRSPQVPLFT
+787 RSSPQMAMFT
-797 QQGAPSMAA
+797 QQGQPTVAA
-806 LRSAGTQQQVVPT
+806 LKSAGTPQQVVPT

-824 TQIAPT
+824 AQIAPT
-830 GAPVTAVTSE
+830 GAPVTAVTSQ
-840 AAKGVALK
+840 AAKGAALK
-848 KEKTGTITFE
+848 KEKTGTLNFE
-858 DGSIYTGQLK
+858 DGSVYTGQLK
-868 KGEPNGQGTL
+868 KGVPNGQGTL

-889 FKNGKPQ
+889 FKDGKPH
-896 GKGRFEDADGT
+896 GTGRFEDADGT
-907 VFDGQFED
+907 VFDGQFDD
-915 GDFIQPEVTEDATQK
+915 GDFLQPEAQGAQDATQE
-930 GKQQQGRQS
+930 GKQQQGRQP
-939 KRKQDNAGVQ
+939 KRQQDNAGVQ
-949 GGGQTGQQPTT
+949 GGRQAGQQPKT

-965 GTETGGGGKSL
+965 GTEAGGGGKSL
-976 KRGKKQEVTPD
+976 KRRAKQETVTT
-987 ETPPPPPP
+987 EEPPEPTPP
-995 KGGKALKKAPAKK
+995 KGGKKTLKKEPKK

-1039 TAQPTV
+1039 AQQPAV

-1051 RGPNEASAET
+1051 RGAQEASAET

-1083 YAEALYDIVS
+1083 YAEALFDIVS
-1093 AYVTSADR
+1093 AYVNSADR

-1120 GDYVAALREIALDE
+1120 GDYVGALREVALEE

-1146 LADAGLLNDVNVL
+1146 LADAGLLNDVNVMA
-1159 KNVRVPGAKTT
+1159 KVRVPGAKAT
-1170 QEAVVGETIGANSE
+1170 QEAVVGEEVGANSKVS
-1184 ITPEESL
+1184 PEESL

-1197 NPQWPNRKQLV
+1197 NPQWPNKAQLV
-1208 DKLKQLYGKIDDDNF
+1208 AKLKKLYSQIDDDTF
-1223 LVGKRGRI
+1223 AVGKRGRI
-1231 KDFFDTNGNPLV
+1231 KDFFDADGNPLV

-1251 FIPNTVAEEKTT
+1251 FIPNTVAEEKVT
-1263 KSDFVAKHETARK
+1263 KTDFVAKHESARK
-1276 ELRDLEDTED
+1276 ELRDLEDTEN

-1314 NGKPLTPMK
+1314 DGKPLTPMK
-1323 VGPLRLFAARVISKY
+1323 AGPLRLFVARVISQY
-1338 ARKPRVSVFANIQD
+1338 ARKPRVAVFANIQD

-1484 KLGLSFND
+1484 KIGLSFND
-1492 DAARYLISL
+1492 DAARYLIGL
-1501 SRKYVRQGVGRSE
+1501 SRKYIRQGVGRSE

-1549 NFAQNFVNRNFAV
+1549 YFAQNFTNRNFAI
-1562 YGNLERSIRDIVDA
+1562 YGGVARSIQDIVQA
-1576 SQKSAEMRK
+1576 SQKAAEMRK
-1585 QGKGVLANVRNVV
+1585 QGKGVMRNVLNV
-1598 QKVLDGIQTQD
+1598 SQKILDGIQTQD
-1609 NMARKSKGYFKIFRL
+1609 NLARKSKGYFKIFTR

-1637 QYAEI
+1637 QYAEM
-1642 TNIAHEA
+1642 TKIAHEA

-1658 TSEQSVRAGE
+1658 TPEQSVRAGE
-1668 LMAYATLFKMNQL
+1668 LMAYATLFKMNQV
-1681 SDNAI
+1681 SDTRLAG
-1686 AKMDNIVFYDPNNLE
+1686 MDNIVFYDPKNLE
-1701 PIPKINVDGFN
+1701 PIPKLNPEGFEA
-1712 QLKQVGRMTPEE
+1712 LKTLGRMTPAE
-1724 FRSGFKV
+1724 FRSKFKV

-1741 EEYKAELAAQRDKEL
+1741 EEYKAQLEAERDQDI
-1756 AIMEAG
+1756 AMMEAAKE
-1762 RNRELA
+1762 RELK
-1768 RLQKKLAAAT
+1768 RLNKKLADAQ
-1778 NEEAKLEFEL
+1778 NEEAKLEFQL
-1788 RIKRLESRYA
+1788 RIAKTTSKYDRNIET
-1798 SNVESTKRYYTK
+1798 TKRMYTK
-1810 QMNDKTYEAPRLTDS
+1810 KLAEKTYEAPRMNDVPE
-1825 LDWFKD
+1825 WFKD
-1831 VDGTVIEND
+1831 VDGDLIEND
-1840 DGTVTYTGTSIEYQV
+1840 DGSVTYTGKSIEYQV
-1855 YLQFHEAISKSA
+1855 YLQFHDAISKSA
-1867 ADVLIGKYLGA
+1867 ADVLVGKYLGA
-1878 IHEQARA
+1878 IHEQQSA
-1885 ITSGVGASFNQSLTA
+1885 ITSGIGSAFNQSLTA
-1900 QETKFI
+1900 QEMQFI
-1906 EDIVEQ
+1906 EAVIEQ
-1912 YDRMRLKD
+1912 YDEMRLKD
-1920 SGYKNNRFEMSESA
+1920 ATYKNNRFITSEASL
-1934 QEDANEWLRM
+1934 EDANEWLNY
-1944 KFARAFYT
+1944 KFGGSFYK
-1952 DLALTD
+1952 DLALGD
-1958 LAKMVEGYTP
+1958 LKTMIPGYTP
-1968 AEVDT
+1968 EQVST
-1973 IVRGMRKKL
+1973 LVRGMRPKL
-1982 RTKVDPDIDD
+1982 RVKVDPDLDNVNN
-1992 IRDSSIWALEHRIE
+1992 SSIWSLIRRIE
-2006 ERAMFA
+2006 ERAMFTA
-2012 ASINDDQFYA
+2012 TINDDQFYA

-2039 QIRIQAYKTVN
+2039 QIRLQAYKEVN
-2050 GQEVPIKLRQGQQDS
+2050 GQDVPIKLRAGQQDS
-2065 LFYGKT
+2065 LFYGKAAT
-2071 ANQKDAQEVQD
+2071 QSDAMDLQA
-2082 ELDNLF
+2082 ELDTIF
-2088 SGEHD
+2088 TGEHE
-2093 MRDADGN
+2093 MRDADN
-2100 MQTVK
+2100 NLQTVK
-2105 LRAIASVAE
+2105 LRAIVSVAE

-2124 YDEVMYSLSRL
+2124 YDEVIYSLSRL
-2135 GINITP
+2135 GIQLTP
-2141 EQRTTLVQKLTA
+2141 ETREILVKKTQA

-2182 EQQAYTAANKEFRHQ
+2182 EQQAYVAANKEFRHQ
-2197 YDEVLDNP
+2197 YDEVLENP
-2205 FNWQGDPTRLEELR
+2205 LNWQGDPTRLEELR
-2219 VKWESSTG
+2219 VAWENATG

-2239 EKFYYDNAVEVIDGK
+2239 EKFYYDNAVEVVDGK

-2296 TWAAIAQL
+2296 TWAALAQL

-2320 NSWAYLS
+2320 NSWAYLAS
-2327 AFNPK
+2327 FNPK
-2332 NGFGL
+2332 NGFGV
-2337 GLGAGRAATLLFDY
+2337 GLGAARAATLLFDY
-2351 GRKAGSF
+2351 GRKAGNF
-2358 RYANLDY
+2358 RYAQLDY
-2365 IKGQIKELQDSGED
+2365 IDQQIKELQKTGAD

-2391 FLQTMTEE
+2391 FLYTMTEE

-2418 ITGNPTAQKVI
+2418 ITGNPTAQKFI
-2429 QVWMLPFSYSEQFNR
+2429 QVWMFPFSYSEQFNR
-2444 RTTLLAAYRGEYDR
+2444 RVTLLAAYRGEYDR
-2458 QRAAGLAHNEADLAA
+2458 QRAAGVDHNKADIAA
-2473 RAAASRAVDATQGD
+2473 RAMASRAVDATQGD

-2527 IIMLGSLLLLSGVRG
+2527 IIMLGSLILLSGVRG

-2556 AQRLGLKVG
+2556 AQRLGLKMG

-2640 TSFLAGAFEFT
+2640 TSFLVGSFEYA

-2660 GRKGLSSLATDSP
+2660 GRKGFTSLLSDSP
-2673 FTAIKNLGT
+2673 VRAIKNVGD
-2682 AFKFYDTGAIVDTK
+2682 AFKFYDTGAILDSK
-2696 GYVVAQNATTWE
+2696 GYVVAQNASTWE
-2708 ILGKALGWYPSRAQA
+2708 ILGKALGWYPARAQA

-2756 DVDAEKDVKEYIKSW
+2756 DAEAEKDVKEYIKAW
-2771 NESTKGTR
+2771 NETTKGTR
-2779 LEIRNFEKG
+2779 LEIRNFDKG

-2800 ALRALKSSAKGG
+2800 ALRSLKSSSKGG
-2812 RAEAKELLRIYGVDE
+2812 RAEAKEMLRLYGVDE

>member
-1 MATKATQSFENPL
+1 MATKPAQSFENPL
-14 YTSSGGSLASD
+14 YSSSGGSLASD

-31 LNPAVS
+31 LNPAAS
-37 TGSDAL
+37 TGADSL
-43 QQGLADI
+43 QKGLADI
-50 AAMGARAQ
+50 AAMGGTAQ
-58 QITQFELPQIKRPP
+58 KLTQFELPQIKRPP

-80 KKLAVQGV
+80 KKLAVQGI
-88 TFDEDD
+88 TFDEND
-94 SEMTLRAEALLDQP
+94 SDMTIRAEALLDQP
-108 PVGTLKGGDWVTLT
+108 PVGTLQGGDWVTLT

-136 SLGRLMSKNFG
+136 GLGRLMSKNFG

-158 RGLQLAGAEQ
+158 RGLQLAGAEE
-168 TGQAIVDQQMDDIRK
+168 TGQGIVDTQMEDLRK
-183 NLPFRREFSEIDSYK
+183 NLPFRREFSDVDSTK
-198 GAIEW
+198 GAIDW

-245 LAGKTAFK
+245 LAGKAAFK
-253 QSVLAALKK
+253 QSVVAALKK
-262 QAAGEALDV
+262 RAAGEALDGV
-271 AETKL
+271 ETKL

-283 AGATILSVGQNYAT
+283 AGATIASVGQNYTT

-323 SGAVPYAVLES
+323 SGAVPYALLES
-334 LPEFLLASRL
+334 LPEFFLASRL
-344 FGRGGI
+344 FGSGGL
-350 SARGGSTN
+350 SARGGAAN

-374 GGELLKRGAKGAA
+374 GGELLKRAGKGA
-387 VGGTAEGLTE
+387 VIGGTSEGATE

-403 LIGMTGQ
+403 LVGMTGQ
-410 DFTDADVQNR
+410 DFADSDVQKR

-446 GKQPT
+446 NKQPT
-451 NLLNPGQ
+451 NLLNPSQ
-458 TTDPPPSDSREVTPV
+458 TTEPPASDSRETTPV
-473 GGPTPSGGMGARP
+473 GSPTPSGGMGARP
-486 DFVAGAAGVRASTP
+486 NFVSGAEGVRASTP
-500 GDRIYTGPVE
+500 GDRIYTGEVQ

-530 AKARSMQGNVQPQRV
+530 AKSRSMQGNVRPQQV

-550 QSWREV
+550 QSFRDV
-556 SPQSADEQVAAN
+556 N
-568 FQQKRQERIQLG
+568 
-580 QYINTLKQQLANPN
+580 
-594 LPPQERANLERQLA
+594 PQEQAA
-608 QATEAIRTTT
+608 Q
-618 DVIDTTQ
+618 VGPQ
-625 FAREQA
+625 
-631 GQPPIR
+631 QPYS
-637 QELPTVDPNQLA
+637 DANQLA

-662 TDQAAPIVN
+662 TDQAAPIAN

-677 MNLAQSREAQVQAQA
+677 MNLAQSREAQVQAQSA
-692 AAAAQREADLNKLQA
+692 ANAQREAELNKLQVQA
-707 RGQAQ
+707 QAQ

-718 QQAMDAARAQQQQ
+718 QQAMEAARAQQQQ
-731 TQQQLPT
+731 TRQQLPT
-738 KPLPIRQP
+738 KPLPIRAP
-746 QQLELFSRR
+746 QQLDLFSRK

-768 GVGTQLPEPTTPVL
+768 GVSTQLPEPTPA
-782 PVQDL
+782 PMGQQDL
-787 RRSPQVPLFT
+787 RRSAQVPMFT
-797 QQGAPSMAA
+797 QQGAPSVAA
-806 LRSAGTQQQVVPT
+806 LRGAGTQQQVVPT

-830 GAPVTAVTSE
+830 GTATTAVTSQ
-840 AAKGVALK
+840 AAQGEALK
-848 KEKTGTITFE
+848 KQKTGTLNFE

-868 KGEPNGQGTL
+868 KGEPSGQGTL
-878 IYSDTSTYTGQ
+878 IYSDTSTYTGE

-896 GKGRFEDADGT
+896 GTGRFEDADGT
-907 VFDGQFED
+907 VFDGQFDD
-915 GDFIQPEVTEDATQK
+915 GDFIQPEVKEDATQK

-939 KRKQDNAGVQ
+939 KRQQDNAGVQ
-949 GGGQTGQQPTT
+949 DGGQAGNQPKT
-960 QEQGG
+960 QDQGG

-976 KRGKKQEVTPD
+976 KRGAKQEVKTGTVRSRQEARNAAGAFDFYGAPKGETKVTPE
-987 ETPPPPPP
+987 ETPLPPPP
-995 KGGKALKKAPAKK
+995 KGGKSLKKAPAKK
-1008 TEAKAEAAPKAAKL
+1008 TEAKAQPAPKAAQL

-1028 LAAMVGQLMGT
+1028 LAAMVGQILGT
-1039 TAQPTV
+1039 STQPAV

-1051 RGPNEASAET
+1051 RGAQEASAET
-1061 VAANEELDMAIETAE
+1061 VASNEELDTAIETAE

-1083 YAEALYDIVS
+1083 YAEALFDIVS

-1101 TYLRKTSTKFLT
+1101 TYLRKTSTNFLSAE
-1113 DEGGVPK
+1113 DGGISK
-1120 GDYVAALREIALDE
+1120 GDYVGALREVALDE

-1146 LADAGLLNDVNVL
+1146 LADAGLLNDVNVVA
-1159 KNVRVPGAKTT
+1159 KVRVPGGKAA
-1170 QEAVVGETIGANSE
+1170 QEAVVGEEVGVNAE
-1184 ITPEESL
+1184 ISPEERL
-1191 ANFIDS
+1191 ANFID
-1197 NPQWPNRKQLV
+1197 NNTQYYDKKKLVAKLKKLYALV
-1208 DKLKQLYGKIDDDNF
+1208 DDDTF
-1223 LVGKRGRI
+1223 AVGKRGQI
-1231 KDFFDTNGNPLV
+1231 KDFFDADGNPLV

-1251 FIPNTVAEEKTT
+1251 FIPNTVAEEAATT
-1263 KSDFVAKHETARK
+1263 TDFVAKHEAARK
-1276 ELRDLEDTED
+1276 ELRDLEDTEN
-1286 QTTLDDLQFDPFYDR
+1286 QTTLDDLQFDPLYDR

-1314 NGKPLTPMK
+1314 DGKPLNPMK
-1323 VGPLRLFAARVISKY
+1323 AGPLRLFVARVISQY
-1338 ARKPRVSVFANIQD
+1338 ARKPRVAVFANIQD

-1366 ARKDGDIEAV
+1366 ARRDGDIEAV

-1431 DADPHLTNEAI
+1431 DADPHLTQEAI

-1470 TILRFW
+1470 TVLRFW

-1484 KLGLSFND
+1484 KIGLSFND

-1501 SRKYVRQGVGRSE
+1501 SRKYIRQGVGRSE
-1514 VNTSGLYK
+1514 VNTSGLFK
-1522 EINEALATEQ
+1522 EITEALATEQ
-1532 SDIEVLRFA
+1532 SDMEVLRFA
-1541 QSAAQGSA
+1541 QTAAQGSA
-1549 NFAQNFVNRNFAV
+1549 YFAQNFTNRNFAI
-1562 YGNLERSIRDIVDA
+1562 YGGISRSIQDIVGA
-1576 SQKSAEMRK
+1576 SQKAAEMRK
-1585 QGKGVLANVRNVV
+1585 QGTGVLRNVGNVV

-1609 NMARKSKGYFKIFRL
+1609 NMARKSKGYYKIFTR

-1642 TNIAHEA
+1642 TKIAHEA

-1658 TSEQSVRAGE
+1658 TPEQSVRAGE
-1668 LMAYATLFKMNQL
+1668 LMAYATLLKMNQV
-1681 SDNAI
+1681 SDTRLAG
-1686 AKMDNIVFYDPNNLE
+1686 MDNVVFYDPKNLE
-1701 PIPKINVDGFN
+1701 PIPKLNPEAFEA
-1712 QLKQVGRMTPEE
+1712 LKELGRVTPAE
-1724 FRSGFKV
+1724 FRSRFKV
-1731 QQGTEERPMT
+1731 GQGTEERPMT
-1741 EEYKAELAAQRDKEL
+1741 PEYLAQLEAERDKDI
-1756 AIMEAG
+1756 AMMEAG
-1762 RNRELA
+1762 KERELK
-1768 RLQKKLAAAT
+1768 RLNKKLAEAT
-1778 NEEAKLEFEL
+1778 NEEAKLEFQL
-1788 RIKRLESRYA
+1788 RIAKVTGKYDRNLET
-1798 SNVESTKRYYTK
+1798 TKRAYTK
-1810 QMNDKTYEAPRLTDS
+1810 RMAEKTYEAARMNDTPE
-1825 LDWFKD
+1825 WFKD
-1831 VDGTVIEND
+1831 VDGELIEND
-1840 DGTVTYTGTSIEYQV
+1840 DGTISYTGNSIEYQV
-1855 YLQFHEAISKSA
+1855 YLQFHDAISKSA
-1867 ADVLIGKYLGA
+1867 TDVLVGKYLGA
-1878 IHEQARA
+1878 IHEQQSA
-1885 ITSGVGASFNQSLTA
+1885 ISSGVGSAFNQSLTA
-1900 QETKFI
+1900 QETQFI
-1906 EDIVEQ
+1906 EAVTEQ
-1912 YDRMRLKD
+1912 YDLMRLKD
-1920 SGYKNNRFEMSESA
+1920 SGYKDNRFVTSEAS
-1934 QEDANEWLRM
+1934 QEDADEWLNR
-1944 KFARAFYT
+1944 KFGRSFYT
-1952 DLALTD
+1952 DLALKD
-1958 LAKMVEGYTP
+1958 LAPMIKGYTKE
-1968 AEVDT
+1968 EVET
-1973 IVRGMRKKL
+1973 LVLGMRKKL
-1982 RTKVDPDIDD
+1982 RNKVDPDIDNVN
-1992 IRDSSIWALEHRIE
+1992 DSSIWSLIRRIE
-2006 ERAMFA
+2006 ERAMFTA
-2012 ASINDDQFYA
+2012 TINDDQFYA

-2039 QIRIQAYKTVN
+2039 QIRLQAYKQVN
-2050 GQEVPIKLRQGQQDS
+2050 GRDVPIKLRAGQQDS
-2065 LFYGKT
+2065 LFYGK
-2071 ANQKDAQEVQD
+2071 ASSQSDAMDLQA
-2082 ELDNLF
+2082 ELDTIF
-2088 SGEHD
+2088 TGDHD
-2093 MRDADGN
+2093 MRDADN
-2100 MQTVK
+2100 NVQSVK
-2105 LRAIASVAE
+2105 LRAIVSVAE

-2124 YDEVMYSLSRL
+2124 YDEVIYSLSRL
-2135 GINITP
+2135 GIQLTP
-2141 EQRTTLVQKLTA
+2141 ETREILVKKTQA
-2153 QNTRARANL
+2153 QNTRARSNL

-2182 EQQAYTAANKEFRHQ
+2182 EQQAYVAANKEFRHQ
-2197 YDEVLDNP
+2197 YDEVLENP
-2205 FNWQGDPTRLEELR
+2205 YNWQGDPTRLEELR
-2219 VKWESSTG
+2219 VTWDGATG
-2227 EAKEIAAREYFQ
+2227 QAKEIAAREYFQ

-2283 DIWTNNEWSVAAR
+2283 DIWTNNEWSVGAR
-2296 TWAAIAQL
+2296 TWAALAQL

-2314 MLSLPT
+2314 IISLPT
-2320 NSWAYLS
+2320 NSWAYLAS
-2327 AFNPK
+2327 FNPK
-2332 NGFGL
+2332 NGFGV
-2337 GLGAGRAATLLFDY
+2337 GLGAARAATLLMDY
-2351 GRKAGSF
+2351 GRKAGNF
-2358 RYANLDY
+2358 RYAKLEY
-2365 IKGQIKELQDSGED
+2365 IDQQIKELQDSGKD

-2391 FLQTMTEE
+2391 FLYTMTEE

-2418 ITGNPTAQKVI
+2418 ITGNPTAQKFI
-2429 QVWMLPFSYSEQFNR
+2429 QVWMFPFSYSEQFNR
-2444 RTTLLAAYRGEYDR
+2444 RVTLLAAYRGEYDR
-2458 QRAAGLAHNEADLAA
+2458 QRASGFDHNQADVAA
-2473 RAAASRAVDATQGD
+2473 RTVASRAVDATQGD

-2512 ILMVQ
+2512 IIMVQ

-2565 SIEKE
+2565 SVEKE
-2570 FARLTRSVFG
+2570 FARLTRNVFG
-2580 DELAAEINPIIM
+2580 DELAAEINPIMM

-2640 TSFLAGAFEFT
+2640 TSFLAGAFEYA
-2651 FNTLPAVAT
+2651 FNTLPAVAA
-2660 GRKGLSSLATDSP
+2660 GRRSATALLTDSP
-2673 FTAIKNLGT
+2673 ATAIKNLGT

-2708 ILGKALGWYPSRAQA
+2708 ILGKALGWYPARAQA

-2728 MADSQEQAYMSMIKT
+2728 MSDSQEQAYMSMIKT

-2756 DVDAEKDVKEYIKSW
+2756 DADAEKDVKEYIKTW
-2771 NESTKGTR
+2771 NESTQGTR
-2779 LEIRNFEKG
+2779 LEIRNFDKG

-2800 ALRALKSSAKGG
+2800 ALRSLKSSAKGG
-2812 RAEAKELLRIYGVDE
+2812 REEAKQMLRMYGVDE

>member
-31 LNPAVS
+31 LNPAAS

-43 QQGLADI
+43 QQGLVDI

-58 QITQFELPQIKRPP
+58 QLTQFELPQIKRPP

-183 NLPFRREFSEIDSYK
+183 NLPFRREFSEIDSSK

-262 QAAGEALDV
+262 QAAGEALDA

-310 SGADDTNARLAAL
+310 SGADDVNARLAAL

-446 GKQPT
+446 GKQPA

-550 QSWREV
+550 QSFREV
-556 SPQSADEQVAAN
+556 SPQ
-568 FQQKRQERIQLG
+568 
-580 QYINTLKQQLANPN
+580 
-594 LPPQERANLERQLA
+594 
-608 QATEAIRTTT
+608 
-618 DVIDTTQ
+618 
-625 FAREQA
+625 EQA
-631 GQPPIR
+631 AQIGPQQQI
-637 QELPTVDPNQLA
+637 TDPNQLA

-677 MNLAQSREAQVQAQA
+677 MNLAQSRQAQTQA
-692 AAAAQREADLNKLQA
+692 QSAAAAQREADLNKLQA

-806 LRSAGTQQQVVPT
+806 LKSAGTQQQVVPT

-840 AAKGVALK
+840 AAKGAALK

-896 GKGRFEDADGT
+896 GTGRFEDADGT

-915 GDFIQPEVTEDATQK
+915 GDFIQPEVTEDAVQKPSPTQVPVRQRTK
-930 GKQQQGRQS
+930 GGS
-939 KRKQDNAGVQ
+939 EVRKGD
-949 GGGQTGQQPTT
+949 
-960 QEQGG
+960 
-965 GTETGGGGKSL
+965 TEGGKAPTKGQAL
-976 KRGKKQEVTPD
+976 KAKTKVTPD

-1208 DKLKQLYGKIDDDNF
+1208 DKLKQLYGRIDDDNF

-1263 KSDFVAKHETARK
+1263 KSDFVAKHESARK
-1276 ELRDLEDTED
+1276 ELRDMEDTED

-1501 SRKYVRQGVGRSE
+1501 SRKYIRQGVGRSE

-1609 NMARKSKGYFKIFRL
+1609 NMARKSKGYFNIFRL

-1649 KFLGFGEGL
+1649 KFFGFGKGL
-1658 TSEQSVRAGE
+1658 SPEQSVRAGE

-1741 EEYKAELAAQRDKEL
+1741 EEYKAELAAQRDKEF

-1810 QMNDKTYEAPRLTDS
+1810 QMNDKTYEAPRLTNS

-2050 GQEVPIKLRQGQQDS
+2050 GQEVPVKLRQGQQDS

-2082 ELDNLF
+2082 ELDNIF

-2093 MRDADGN
+2093 MRDADGS

-2239 EKFYYDNAVEVIDGK
+2239 EKFYYDNAVEVINGK

-2418 ITGNPTAQKVI
+2418 ITGNPTAQKFI
-2429 QVWMLPFSYSEQFNR
+2429 QVWMFPFSYSEQFNR

-2565 SIEKE
+2565 SVEKE

-2812 RAEAKELLRIYGVDE
+2812 RAEAKEMLRLYGVDE

>member
-1 MATKATQSFENPL
+1 MATKPAQSFENPL
-14 YTSSGGSLASD
+14 YSASGGSLASD

-31 LNPAVS
+31 LNPAAS
-37 TGSDAL
+37 TGVDSL
-43 QQGLADI
+43 QSGLADI
-50 AAMGARAQ
+50 ATMGQTAQ
-58 QITQFELPQIKRPP
+58 RLTQFELPQIKRPP

-80 KKLAVQGV
+80 KKLAVQGI

-94 SEMTLRAEALLDQP
+94 SEMTIRAEALLDQP
-108 PVGTLKGGDWVTLT
+108 PVGTLQGGDWVTLT

-158 RGLQLAGAEQ
+158 RGLQLAGAEE
-168 TGQAIVDQQMDDIRK
+168 TGQGIVDTQMEDLRK
-183 NLPFRREFSEIDSYK
+183 NLPFRREFTEIESTN
-198 GAIEW
+198 GAIDW

-217 SIGVAAAGFFAGGAA
+217 SIGVAAAGFFAGTAA
-232 GGPLGAAGGALAG
+232 GGPLAGAGGALAG
-245 LAGKTAFK
+245 LAGKAAFK
-253 QSVLAALKK
+253 QSVIAALKK
-262 QAAGEALDV
+262 RSAGEALD
-271 AETKL
+271 ATETKL
-276 LKEAAGI
+276 LREAAGI
-283 AGATILSVGQNYAT
+283 AGATIASVGQNYAT

-323 SGAVPYAVLES
+323 SGAVPYALLES
-334 LPEFLLASRL
+334 LPEFFLASRL
-344 FGRGGI
+344 FGTGGL
-350 SARGGSTN
+350 SARGGAVN

-374 GGELLKRGAKGAA
+374 GGELLKRAGKGAII
-387 VGGTAEGLTE
+387 GGTAEGATE
-397 LGQESL
+397 VGQESL

-410 DFTDADVQNR
+410 DFADSDVQKR
-420 LLESFAAGFGVGG
+420 LIESFAAGFGVGG

-446 GKQPT
+446 GKQPA
-451 NLLNPGQ
+451 NLLNPSQ
-458 TTDPPPSDSREVTPV
+458 TTEPPASSSRETTPV
-473 GGPTPSGGMGARP
+473 GSPTPSGGMGARP
-486 DFVAGAAGVRASTP
+486 DFVAGAEGVRASTP
-500 GDRIYTGPVE
+500 GDRIYTGEVQ

-550 QSWREV
+550 QSFRDV
-556 SPQSADEQVAAN
+556 N
-568 FQQKRQERIQLG
+568 
-580 QYINTLKQQLANPN
+580 
-594 LPPQERANLERQLA
+594 PQEQAA
-608 QATEAIRTTT
+608 QVGPQQQYT
-618 DVIDTTQ
+618 
-625 FAREQA
+625 
-631 GQPPIR
+631 
-637 QELPTVDPNQLA
+637 DPNQLA
-649 LQFAPPAPSGVGF
+649 LQFAPPAPGGVGF
-662 TDQAAPIVN
+662 TDQAAPVVN

-677 MNLAQSREAQVQAQA
+677 MNLAQSRDAQVQAQSA
-692 AAAAQREADLNKLQA
+692 ANAQREVELNKLQA
-707 RGQAQ
+707 QAQAQ

-731 TQQQLPT
+731 TPQQLPT
-738 KPLPIRQP
+738 KPLPVRAP
-746 QQLELFSRR
+746 QQLELFSRS

-768 GVGTQLPEPTTPVL
+768 GVGTQLPEPTPA
-782 PVQDL
+782 PMGRQDL
-787 RRSPQVPLFT
+787 RRSAQVPMFT
-797 QQGAPSMAA
+797 QQGAPSVAA
-806 LRSAGTQQQVVPT
+806 LRGAGTQQQVVPT

-830 GAPVTAVTSE
+830 GAATTAVTSQ
-840 AAKGVALK
+840 AARGEALK
-848 KEKTGTITFE
+848 KQKVGTLTFE
-858 DGSIYTGQLK
+858 DGSMYTGQLK

-878 IYSDTSTYTGQ
+878 IYADTSTYTGE

-896 GKGRFEDADGT
+896 GTGRFEDADGT
-907 VFDGQFED
+907 VFDGQFDD
-915 GDFIQPEVTEDATQK
+915 GDFIQPEVAQDAVQESSPAQVPVRQRTKGGSEVRKGDTE
-930 GKQQQGRQS
+930 
-939 KRKQDNAGVQ
+939 
-949 GGGQTGQQPTT
+949 
-960 QEQGG
+960 
-965 GTETGGGGKSL
+965 GGKAPTKGQAL
-976 KRGKKQEVTPD
+976 KAEEKVTPD

-1028 LAAMVGQLMGT
+1028 LAAMVGQLMAATEQG
-1039 TAQPTV
+1039 AV
-1045 VESQPK
+1045 VESQPAK
-1051 RGPNEASAET
+1051 RGAPVTSAET
-1061 VAANEELDMAIETAE
+1061 LEANEELDTAIETAE

-1093 AYVTSADR
+1093 AYVYGGDR
-1101 TYLRKTSTKFLT
+1101 TYLLKTSTKFLT

-1120 GDYVAALREIALDE
+1120 GDYVAALREIALDADT
-1134 ESISPKSRLYGL
+1134 ISPKSRLYGL
-1146 LADAGLLNDVNVL
+1146 LADAGLLNDVNVMA
-1159 KNVRVPGAKTT
+1159 NVRVPGGKAT
-1170 QEAVVGETIGANSE
+1170 QEAVVGEAVGANAE
-1184 ITPEESL
+1184 ISPEERL

-1208 DKLKQLYGKIDDDNF
+1208 DKLKQMYGKIDDDTF
-1223 LVGKRGRI
+1223 AVGKRGRI
-1231 KDFFDTNGNPLV
+1231 KDFFDTDGNPLV

-1263 KSDFVAKHETARK
+1263 KSDFVSKHESARK
-1276 ELRDLEDTED
+1276 ELRDLEDTEN
-1286 QTTLDDLQFDPFYDR
+1286 QTTLDELQFDPFYDR

-1314 NGKPLTPMK
+1314 DGKPLNPMK
-1323 VGPLRLFAARVISKY
+1323 AGPLRLFVARVISQY
-1338 ARKPRVSVFANIQD
+1338 ARKPRVAVFANIQD

-1366 ARKDGDIEAV
+1366 ARRDGDIEAV

-1384 DNVVLFADLIH
+1384 DNVVLFSDLIH

-1431 DADPHLTNEAI
+1431 DADPHLTQEAI

-1470 TILRFW
+1470 TVLRFW

-1484 KLGLSFND
+1484 KIGLSFNE

-1501 SRKYVRQGVGRSE
+1501 SRKYIRQGVGRSE
-1514 VNTSGLYK
+1514 VNTSGLFK
-1522 EINEALATEQ
+1522 EITEALATEQ

-1541 QSAAQGSA
+1541 QSAAHGSA
-1549 NFAQNFVNRNFAV
+1549 YFAQNFVNRDFAI
-1562 YGNLERSIRDIVDA
+1562 YGGISRSIQDIVGA
-1576 SQKSAEMRK
+1576 SKKAAEMRK
-1585 QGKGVLANVRNVV
+1585 QGTGVLRNVGNVV

-1609 NMARKSKGYFKIFRL
+1609 NMARKSKGYYKIFAR

-1637 QYAEI
+1637 QYSEM
-1642 TNIAHEA
+1642 TKIAHEA
-1649 KFLGFGEGL
+1649 KFLGFGDGL
-1658 TSEQSVRAGE
+1658 TPLQSVRAGE
-1668 LMAYATLFKMNQL
+1668 LMAYATLLKMNQV
-1681 SDNAI
+1681 SDNRLAG
-1686 AKMDNIVFYDPNNLE
+1686 MDNIVFYDPKNLE
-1701 PIPKINVDGFN
+1701 PIPKLNPEAFEA
-1712 QLKQVGRMTPEE
+1712 LKELGRVTPAE
-1724 FRSGFKV
+1724 FRSRFKV
-1731 QQGTEERPMT
+1731 AQGTEERPMT
-1741 EEYKAELAAQRDKEL
+1741 PEYFAQLEAERDQELAM
-1756 AIMEAG
+1756 MEAG
-1762 RNRELA
+1762 KEKELKHLNA
-1768 RLQKKLAAAT
+1768 KLDKAE
-1778 NEEAKLEFEL
+1778 NEEAKLEYQL
-1788 RIKRLESRYA
+1788 RIAKVTTKYDR
-1798 SNVESTKRYYTK
+1798 NIKNTKRTYTK
-1810 QMNDKTYEAPRLTDS
+1810 KLAEKTYEAPRMNDTPE
-1825 LDWFKD
+1825 WFKD
-1831 VDGTVIEND
+1831 VDGDLIEND
-1840 DGTVTYTGTSIEYQV
+1840 DGTISYTGNSLEYQV
-1855 YLQFHEAISKSA
+1855 YLQFHDAISKSA
-1867 ADVLIGKYLGA
+1867 TDVLVGKYLGA
-1878 IHEQARA
+1878 IHEQKSA
-1885 ITSGVGASFNQSLTA
+1885 ITAGVGSAFNQSLTA
-1900 QETKFI
+1900 QETQFI
-1906 EDIVEQ
+1906 EVVTEQ
-1912 YDRMRLKD
+1912 YDEMRLKD
-1920 SGYKNNRFEMSESA
+1920 SGYKNNRFVTSDASL
-1934 QEDANEWLRM
+1934 EDANDWLNY
-1944 KFARAFYT
+1944 KFGGSFYK
-1952 DLALTD
+1952 DLALGD
-1958 LAKMVEGYTP
+1958 LKTMIKGYTP
-1968 AEVDT
+1968 EQVDT

-1982 RTKVDPDIDD
+1982 RNKVDPDIDNVN
-1992 IRDSSIWALEHRIE
+1992 DSSIWSLIRRIE
-2006 ERAMFA
+2006 ERAMFTA
-2012 ASINDDQFYA
+2012 TINDDQFYA

-2039 QIRIQAYKTVN
+2039 QIRMQAYKEVN
-2050 GQEVPIKLRQGQQDS
+2050 GQDVPIKLRPGQQDS
-2065 LFYGKT
+2065 LFYGK
-2071 ANQKDAQEVQD
+2071 ASSQKDAMDLQA
-2082 ELDNLF
+2082 ELDDMF
-2088 SGEHD
+2088 AGDYD
-2093 MRDADGN
+2093 MRDADN
-2100 MQTVK
+2100 NIQTVK
-2105 LRAIASVAE
+2105 LRAIVSVAE

-2124 YDEVMYSLSRL
+2124 YDEVIYSLSRL
-2135 GINITP
+2135 GIQLTP
-2141 EQRTTLVQKLTA
+2141 ETRSILVKKTQA

-2162 KRSGVPGWDK
+2162 RRSGVGGWDK
-2172 DVVKS
+2172 DVVRS

-2182 EQQAYTAANKEFRHQ
+2182 EQQAYVAANKEFRHQ
-2197 YDEVLDNP
+2197 YDEVLENP
-2205 FNWQGDPTRLEELR
+2205 YNWQGDPTRLEELR
-2219 VKWESSTG
+2219 VTWDSATG
-2227 EAKEIAAREYFQ
+2227 QAKEIAAREYFQ

-2296 TWAAIAQL
+2296 TWAALAQL

-2314 MLSLPT
+2314 MISLPT
-2320 NSWAYLS
+2320 NSWAYLAS
-2327 AFNPK
+2327 FNPK
-2332 NGFGL
+2332 NGFGV
-2337 GLGAGRAATLLFDY
+2337 GLGAARAATLLMDY

-2358 RYANLDY
+2358 RYAKLEY
-2365 IKGQIKELQDSGED
+2365 IDQQIKELQDSGKD
-2379 RNKDGLTFAELN
+2379 RNKDGLTFGELN
-2391 FLQTMTEE
+2391 FLYTMTEE

-2418 ITGNPTAQKVI
+2418 ITSTPIAQKFV
-2429 QVWMLPFSYSEQFNR
+2429 QVWMFPFSYSEQFNR
-2444 RTTLLAAYRGEYDR
+2444 RVTLLAAYRGEYDR
-2458 QRAAGLAHNEADLAA
+2458 QIASGVNQTQADIAA
-2473 RAAASRAVDATQGD
+2473 RTVASRAVDATQGD

-2497 RGGLQSFIYMYKQYP
+2497 RGGLQSFVYMYKQYP
-2512 ILMVQ
+2512 IMMVQ

-2565 SIEKE
+2565 SVEKE
-2570 FARLTRSVFG
+2570 FARLTRNVFG

-2640 TSFLAGAFEFT
+2640 TSFLAGAFEYT

-2660 GRKGLSSLATDSP
+2660 GRKGLGALLTDSP
-2673 FTAIKNLGT
+2673 ATAIKNLGT
-2682 AFKFYDTGAIVDTK
+2682 AFKFYDTGALVDTK

-2708 ILGKALGWYPSRAQA
+2708 ILGKALGWYPARAQA

-2728 MADSQEQAYMSMIKT
+2728 MSDSQEQAYMSMIKT

-2756 DVDAEKDVKEYIKSW
+2756 DAEAEKDVKEYIKSW
-2771 NESTKGTR
+2771 NESTQGTR
-2779 LEIRNFEKG
+2779 LEIRNFDKG

-2800 ALRALKSSAKGG
+2800 ALRSLKSSSKGG
-2812 RAEAKELLRIYGVDE
+2812 REEAKQMLRIYGVDE